1 MNLKHI
7 LKVTGSVALSALMAT
22 ASIPVSVYAEEN
34 TSSKTNESSDKQAA
48 SSTKKTETVYAVL
61 NGDGSLSDIVVSGW
75 LHNDSGIKNLKE
87 KLNLTDV
94 KNVKTDEVPED
105 NNGEYTW
112 NSDSNDIYYQ
122 GKSTEQLPVTM
133 QITYELDGQQLS
145 QKELKGKSGHLKINI
160 HLKNVNS
167 ETKRINGKNVIIH
180 PFFVA
185 GGMLSLDNDHY
196 SNTTCDQGKIVAD
209 GSKQMLVF
217 AAVPGLKDTLDSA
230 DLSKVSDQLSI
241 GDDINI
247 ECDVT
252 DCDEL
257 KLMMGMSNEEDIS
270 GILDEGD
277 SIEELTNGIAK
288 LMDADDQLVDGSQQL
303 ADGTQQLITESEPLT
318 SSSGSIRTLSDGVLT
333 LNSGALR
340 LKAALAQYTGGV
352 GQLNDGVNALYAIP
366 DGANKISLGMTTPVE
381 EGKPESSLTGGAA
394 ALTAGLQNMKQQVDA
409 GLSSE
414 NVTAMMK
421 QLDTAISTLN
431 GLKVTLTRD
440 AGTLNELKET
450 LSTATEQLTGL
461 KTVMT
466 EFVGSS
472 ADSLQASV
480 SAINTSIDCID
491 SALANIPDD
500 GTDTGAKTTLIN
512 SKAALETQKATLEA
526 QLKVLSGNDAGLSA
540 QLQQAAQTLS
550 QMNTTID
557 SSLKK
562 LAGLGKDVD
571 DAIATMGELKTTL
584 EASTSQL
591 GALANM
597 KDTMDAGFDQLI
609 EGSQKISAGIDQV
622 NTGVQALAEQSKTG
636 IDKVKTATSQ
646 LASNN
651 EALNEGMASLQTGT
665 QTVANQSDSFNQLA
679 DGLDSLKDAF
689 VTLNDGAQQL
699 ADGQKQFR
707 QDGLDQLKEKVDL
720 TVDEVEMLKEIMDEI
735 KSMNMQ
741 YKEYAGNN
749 PDMDVTTRYV
759 FRTKTSEQLK

>member
-7 LKVTGSVALSALMAT
+7 LKVTGSVALSAVMAT
-22 ASIPVSVYAEEN
+22 ASIPVTVYAEEN
-34 TSSKTNESSDKQAA
+34 TSKTNESSDKQTT

-122 GKSTEQLPVTM
+122 GNSTEQLPVTM

-145 QKELKGKSGHLKINI
+145 QEELKGKSGHLKINI
-160 HLKNVNS
+160 HLTNVNS
-167 ETKRINGKNVIIH
+167 ETKTINGKNVIIH
-180 PFFVA
+180 PFYVA
-185 GGMLSLDNDHY
+185 GGMLSLNNDHY
-196 SNTTCDQGKIVAD
+196 SNTTCDQGKIVTD

-217 AAVPGLKDTLDSA
+217 AAVPGLKDTLESA

-257 KLMMGMSNEEDIS
+257 NLMMGMSNEEDIS
-270 GILDEGD
+270 DILDEGD
-277 SIEELTNGIAK
+277 SIEELTNGITK
-288 LMDADDQLVDGSQQL
+288 LMDADDQLVDGSQKL

-318 SSSGSIRTLSDGVLT
+318 SSSGSIRTLSNGALT

-340 LKAALAQYTGGV
+340 LKAALAQYTDGV

-366 DGANKISLGMTTPVE
+366 DGANQISLGMTTPTE

-394 ALTAGLQNMKQQVDA
+394 ALTAGLEGMKQQVDD

-414 NVTAMMK
+414 NVTTMMT

-431 GLKVTLTRD
+431 GLKDKLTEDAKTLTD
-440 AGTLNELKET
+440 LKKT
-450 LSTATEQLTGL
+450 LSTATDQLTGL

-466 EFVGSS
+466 TFVKSS
-472 ADSLQASV
+472 GDSLQASIN
-480 SAINTSIDCID
+480 AIDDSIASIN

-500 GTDTGAKTTLIN
+500 EAN
-512 SKAALETQKATLEA
+512 AATKSDLNASREELQKQRDALAA
-526 QLKVLSGNDAGLSA
+526 QAQALSGNSAGLPE
-540 QLQQAAQTLS
+540 QLQQAAKSLS
-550 QMNTTID
+550 DMNTTLD
-557 SSLKK
+557 SSLTA
-562 LAGLGKDVD
+562 LQGLGTDVD
-571 DAIATMGELKTTL
+571 NAITTMGALKTTL
-584 EASTSQL
+584 EGSTSQL

-597 KDTMDAGFDQLI
+597 KGTMDAGFDQLI
-609 EGSQKISAGIDQV
+609 AGSKKISAGIDQV

-665 QTVANQSDSFNQLA
+665 QTVANQSDSFNQMA

-699 ADGQKQFR
+699 ADGQKQFK

-720 TVDEVEMLKEIMDEI
+720 SVDEVEMLKEIMDDI

-759 FRTKTSEQLK
+759 FRTKTSE

>member
-7 LKVTGSVALSALMAT
+7 LKVTGSVALSAVMAT
-22 ASIPVSVYAEEN
+22 ASIPVTVYAEEN
-34 TSSKTNESSDKQAA
+34 TSKTNESSDKQTT

-75 LHNDSGIKNLKE
+75 LHNDAGIKNLKE

-122 GKSTEQLPVTM
+122 GNSTEQLPVTM

-145 QKELKGKSGHLKINI
+145 QEELKGKSGHLKINI
-160 HLKNVNS
+160 HLTNVNS
-167 ETKRINGKNVIIH
+167 ETKTINGKNVIIH
-180 PFFVA
+180 PFYVA
-185 GGMLSLDNDHY
+185 GGMLSLNNDHY
-196 SNTTCDQGKIVAD
+196 SNATCDQGKIVTD

-217 AAVPGLKDTLDSA
+217 AAVPGLKDTLESA

-257 KLMMGMSNEEDIS
+257 NLMMGMSNEEDIS
-270 GILDEGD
+270 DILDEGD
-277 SIEELTNGIAK
+277 SIEDLTNGITK
-288 LMDADDQLVDGSQQL
+288 LMDADDQLVDGSQKL

-318 SSSGSIRTLSDGVLT
+318 SSSGNIRTLSNGALT

-340 LKAALAQYTGGV
+340 LKAALAQYTDGV

-366 DGANKISLGMTTPVE
+366 DGANQISLGMTTPTE

-414 NVTAMMK
+414 NVTTMMT

-431 GLKVTLTRD
+431 GLKETLGRD
-440 AGTLNELKET
+440 ADTLNGLKGT
-450 LSTATEQLTGL
+450 LSTATEKLTGL

-466 EFVGSS
+466 TFVKSS
-472 ADSLQASV
+472 ADSLQASIN
-480 SAINTSIDCID
+480 AIDTSIASID
-491 SALANIPDD
+491 SALAIIPDD
-500 GTDTGAKTTLIN
+500 EANAATKRDLNA
-512 SKAALETQKATLEA
+512 SKAALETQRATLAA
-526 QLKVLSGNDAGLSA
+526 QAQALSGNSAGLPE
-540 QLQQAAQTLS
+540 QLQQAAKSLSDMNDTLG
-550 QMNTTID
+550 
-557 SSLKK
+557 SSLTA
-562 LAGLGKDVD
+562 LQGLGTDVD
-571 DAIATMGELKTTL
+571 NAITTMGALKTTL
-584 EASTSQL
+584 EGSTSQL

-597 KDTMDAGFDQLI
+597 KGTMDAGFDQLI
-609 EGSQKISAGIDQV
+609 TGSQKISAGIDQV

-651 EALNEGMASLQTGT
+651 EAINEGMASLQTGT
-665 QTVANQSDSFNQLA
+665 QTVANQSDSFNQMA

-720 TVDEVEMLKEIMDEI
+720 SVDEVEMLKEIMDDI

-759 FRTKTSEQLK
+759 FRTKTSE

>member
-7 LKVTGSVALSALMAT
+7 LKVTGSVALSAVMAT
-22 ASIPVSVYAEEN
+22 ASIPVTVYAEEN
-34 TSSKTNESSDKQAA
+34 TSKTNESSDKQTA

-122 GKSTEQLPVTM
+122 GNSTEQLPVTM

-145 QKELKGKSGHLKINI
+145 QEELKGKSGHLKINI
-160 HLKNVNS
+160 HLANVNS
-167 ETKRINGKNVIIH
+167 ETKTINGKNVIIH

-185 GGMLSLDNDHY
+185 GGMLSLNNDHY
-196 SNTTCDQGKIVAD
+196 SNTTCDQGKIVTD

-230 DLSKVSDQLSI
+230 DLSKVSDQLSV

-257 KLMMGMSNEEDIS
+257 NLMMGMSNEEDVS
-270 GILDEGD
+270 DILDEGD
-277 SIEELTNGIAK
+277 SIEELTNGITK

-318 SSSGSIRTLSDGVLT
+318 SSSGSIRTLSDGALT

-340 LKAALAQYTGGV
+340 LKAALAQYTDGV

-366 DGANKISLGMTTPVE
+366 DGANQISLGMTTPVE

-394 ALTAGLQNMKQQVDA
+394 ALTAGLQNMKQQVDD

-414 NVTAMMK
+414 NVTAMMT

-431 GLKVTLTRD
+431 GLKDTLTRD
-440 AGTLNELKET
+440 AKTLTDLKGT

-466 EFVGSS
+466 GFVTSS
-472 ADSLQASV
+472 ATSLTV
-480 SAINTSIDCID
+480 SIGAIDTSIASID
-491 SALANIPDD
+491 AALAKVPDD
-500 GTDTGAKTTLIN
+500 GTDTVAKDTLN
-512 SKAALETQKATLEA
+512 ASKAALETQKATLAA
-526 QLKVLSGNDAGLSA
+526 QLKVLSGDAAGLPA
-540 QLQQAAQTLS
+540 QLQQAAKSLS
-550 QMNTTID
+550 DMNTTLD
-557 SSLKK
+557 SSLEK
-562 LAGLGKDVD
+562 LAGLGTDVD
-571 DAIATMGELKTTL
+571 DAIATMGVLKTTL
-584 EASTSQL
+584 ESSTSQL

-609 EGSQKISAGIDQV
+609 AGSQKISAGIDQV

-665 QTVANQSDSFNQLA
+665 QTVANQSDSFNQMA
-679 DGLDSLKDAF
+679 DGLDSIKDAF

-720 TVDEVEMLKEIMDEI
+720 SVDEVEMLKEIMDDI

-759 FRTKTSEQLK
+759 FRTKTSE

>member
-7 LKVTGSVALSALMAT
+7 LKVTGSVALSAVMAT
-22 ASIPVSVYAEEN
+22 ASIPATIYAEEN
-34 TSSKTNESSDKQAA
+34 TSKTNESSDKQTA

-112 NSDSNDIYYQ
+112 NSDSNDIYYL
-122 GKSTEQLPVTM
+122 GNSTEQLPVTM

-160 HLKNVNS
+160 HLTNVNS
-167 ETKRINGKNVIIH
+167 ETKTINGKKVIIH

-185 GGMLSLDNDHY
+185 GGMLSLNNDHY
-196 SNTTCDQGKIVAD
+196 SNATCDQGKIVTD

-230 DLSKVSDQLSI
+230 DLSKVSDQLSV

-257 KLMMGMSNEEDIS
+257 NLMMGISNEEDIS
-270 GILDEGD
+270 DILDEGD
-277 SIEELTNGIAK
+277 SIEELTNGITK

-303 ADGTQQLITESEPLT
+303 ADGTQQLITESDPLT
-318 SSSGSIRTLSDGVLT
+318 SSSGSIRTLSDGALT

-352 GQLNDGVNALYAIP
+352 GQLNDGVNALDAIP
-366 DGANKISLGMTTPVE
+366 DGANKISFVMTTPTE
-381 EGKPESSLTGGAA
+381 EGKPESSLTGGAK
-394 ALTAGLQNMKQQVDA
+394 ALTTGLQDMKKKVDA
-409 GLSSE
+409 GLSAE
-414 NVTAMMK
+414 NVTAMMG

-431 GLKVTLTRD
+431 GLKDTLTSD
-440 AGTLNELKET
+440 ADTLNELKTT
-450 LSTATEQLTGL
+450 LSTATTQLTGL

-466 EFVGSS
+466 GFVTSS
-472 ADSLQASV
+472 ATSLTV
-480 SAINTSIDCID
+480 SIGAIDTSIASID

-500 GTDTGAKTTLIN
+500 EVNATAKKDLN
-512 SKAALETQKATLEA
+512 DSKATLETQKATLEA
-526 QLKVLSGNDAGLSA
+526 QLTVLSGNADGLPA
-540 QLQQAAQTLS
+540 QLQQAAQSLS
-550 QMNTTID
+550 GMNDTID
-557 SSLKK
+557 SSLEK

-571 DAIATMGELKTTL
+571 TAIATMGALKTTL

-591 GALANM
+591 GVLTNM
-597 KDTMDAGFDQLI
+597 KTTMEAGFDELI
-609 EGSQKISAGIDQV
+609 AGSIKISTGIAQV
-622 NTGVQALAEQSKTG
+622 NTGVQDLAEQSKTG
-636 IDKVKTATSQ
+636 IEKVKTATSQ

-665 QTVANQSDSFNQLA
+665 QTVANQSDSFNQMA

-707 QDGLDQLKEKVDL
+707 QDGLEQLKEKVDL
-720 TVDEVEMLKEIMDEI
+720 SVDEVEMLKEIMDDI

-759 FRTKTSEQLK
+759 FRTKTSE

>member
-7 LKVTGSVALSALMAT
+7 LKVTGSVALSAVMAT
-22 ASIPVSVYAEEN
+22 ASIPVTVYAEEN
-34 TSSKTNESSDKQAA
+34 TSKTNESSDKQTT

-75 LHNDSGIKNLKE
+75 LHNDFGIKNLKE

-122 GKSTEQLPVTM
+122 GNSTEQLPVTM

-145 QKELKGKSGHLKINI
+145 QEELKGKSGHLKINI
-160 HLKNVNS
+160 HLTNVNS
-167 ETKRINGKNVIIH
+167 ETKTINGKNVIIH
-180 PFFVA
+180 PFYVA
-185 GGMLSLDNDHY
+185 GGMLSLNNDHY
-196 SNTTCDQGKIVAD
+196 SNATCDQGKIVTD

-230 DLSKVSDQLSI
+230 DLSKVSDQLSV

-257 KLMMGMSNEEDIS
+257 NLMMGMSNEEDIS
-270 GILDEGD
+270 DILDEGD
-277 SIEELTNGIAK
+277 SIEELTNGITK

-303 ADGTQQLITESEPLT
+303 ADGTQQLITESDPLT
-318 SSSGSIRTLSDGVLT
+318 SSSGSIRTLSDGALT

-340 LKAALAQYTGGV
+340 LKAALAQYTDGV
-352 GQLNDGVNALYAIP
+352 GQLNNGVNALYAIP
-366 DGANKISLGMTTPVE
+366 DGANQISLGMTTPVE
-381 EGKPESSLTGGAA
+381 EGKPESSLTGGAK
-394 ALTAGLQNMKQQVDA
+394 ALTDGLVKMQQQVDT
-409 GLSSE
+409 GLSPE
-414 NVTAMMK
+414 NVPAMLK
-421 QLDTAISTLN
+421 ELVAASDT
-431 GLKVTLTRD
+431 LKVLEDTLTND
-440 AGTLNELKET
+440 VKTLTELQKT
-450 LSTATEQLTGL
+450 LSTATGQLTEPE
-461 KTVMT
+461 TVMT
-466 EFVGSS
+466 AFVGSS
-472 ADSLQASV
+472 TDSLQASID
-480 SAINTSIDCID
+480 AIDNSIN
-491 SALANIPDD
+491 ALASIPDD
-500 GTDTGAKTTLIN
+500 EVNADTKGKLNDYIDALDNQKTTL
-512 SKAALETQKATLEA
+512 SDQKQT
-526 QLKVLSGNDAGLSA
+526 LSGLPA
-540 QLQQAAQTLS
+540 QLQQANDTLS

-557 SSLKK
+557 SSLEK
-562 LAGLGKDVD
+562 LAGLGRDVQN
-571 DAIATMGELKTTL
+571 AKITLNTLKTTL
-584 EASTSQL
+584 EASTSQS
-591 GALANM
+591 GALASM
-597 KDTMDAGFDQLI
+597 QKTMHDGFDQLI
-609 EGSQKISAGIDQV
+609 AGSQKISAGIDQV

-651 EALNEGMASLQTGT
+651 EAINEGMASLQTGT
-665 QTVANQSDSFNQLA
+665 QTVANQSDSFNQMA

-720 TVDEVEMLKEIMDEI
+720 SVDEVEMLKEIMDDI

-759 FRTKTSEQLK
+759 FRTKTSE

>member
-7 LKVTGSVALSALMAT
+7 LKVTGSVALSAVMAT
-22 ASIPVSVYAEEN
+22 ASIPVTVYAEEN
-34 TSSKTNESSDKQAA
+34 TSKTNESSDKQTT

-122 GKSTEQLPVTM
+122 GNSTEQLPVTM

-145 QKELKGKSGHLKINI
+145 QEELKGKSGHLKINI
-160 HLKNVNS
+160 HLTNVNS
-167 ETKRINGKNVIIH
+167 ETKTINGKNVIIH
-180 PFFVA
+180 PFYVA
-185 GGMLSLDNDHY
+185 GGMLSLNNDHY
-196 SNTTCDQGKIVAD
+196 SNTTCDQGKIVTD

-217 AAVPGLKDTLDSA
+217 AAVPGLKDTLESA

-257 KLMMGMSNEEDIS
+257 NLMMGMSNEEDIS
-270 GILDEGD
+270 DILDEGD
-277 SIEELTNGIAK
+277 SIEELTNGITK
-288 LMDADDQLVDGSQQL
+288 LMDADDQLVDGSQKL

-318 SSSGSIRTLSDGVLT
+318 SSSGSIRTLSDGALT

-340 LKAALAQYTGGV
+340 LKAALAQYTDGV

-366 DGANKISLGMTTPVE
+366 DGANQISLGMTTPTE

-394 ALTAGLQNMKQQVDA
+394 ALTAGLQNMKQQVDD
-409 GLSSE
+409 GLSSK
-414 NVTAMMK
+414 NVTAMMT

-431 GLKVTLTRD
+431 GLKETLGKD
-440 AGTLNELKET
+440 AETLNGLKGT
-450 LSTATEQLTGL
+450 LSTATEKLTGL

-466 EFVGSS
+466 TFVKSS
-472 ADSLQASV
+472 ADSLQASIN
-480 SAINTSIDCID
+480 AIDTSIASID
-491 SALANIPDD
+491 SALAIIPDD
-500 GTDTGAKTTLIN
+500 EAN
-512 SKAALETQKATLEA
+512 AATKRDLNTSREELQKQRDALAA
-526 QLKVLSGNDAGLSA
+526 QAQALSGNSAGLPE
-540 QLQQAAQTLS
+540 QLQQAAKSLSDMNDTLG
-550 QMNTTID
+550 
-557 SSLKK
+557 SSLTA
-562 LAGLGKDVD
+562 LQGLGTDVD
-571 DAIATMGELKTTL
+571 NAIATMGALKKTL

-597 KDTMDAGFDQLI
+597 KDKMDDGFDQLI
-609 EGSQKISAGIDQV
+609 AGSQKISAGIDQV

-665 QTVANQSDSFNQLA
+665 QTVANQSDSFNQMA

-699 ADGQKQFR
+699 ADGQKQFK

-720 TVDEVEMLKEIMDEI
+720 SVDEVEMLKEIMDDI

-749 PDMDVTTRYV
+749 PEMDITTRYV
-759 FRTKTSEQLK
+759 FRTKTSE

>member
-7 LKVTGSVALSALMAT
+7 LKVTGSVALSAVMAT
-22 ASIPVSVYAEEN
+22 ASIPVTVYAEEN
-34 TSSKTNESSDKQAA
+34 TSKTNESSDKQTT

-122 GKSTEQLPVTM
+122 GNSTEQLPVTM

-145 QKELKGKSGHLKINI
+145 QEELKGKSGHLKINI
-160 HLKNVNS
+160 HLTNVNS
-167 ETKRINGKNVIIH
+167 ETKTINGKNVIIH
-180 PFFVA
+180 PFYVA
-185 GGMLSLDNDHY
+185 GGMLSLNNNHY
-196 SNTTCDQGKIVAD
+196 SNTTCDQGKIVTD

-217 AAVPGLKDTLDSA
+217 AAVPGLKDTLESA

-257 KLMMGMSNEEDIS
+257 NLMMGMSNEEDIS
-270 GILDEGD
+270 DILDEGD
-277 SIEELTNGIAK
+277 SIEELTNGITK
-288 LMDADDQLVDGSQQL
+288 LMDADDQLVDGSQKL

-318 SSSGSIRTLSDGVLT
+318 SSSGSIRTLSNGALT

-340 LKAALAQYTGGV
+340 LKAALAQYTDGV

-366 DGANKISLGMTTPVE
+366 DGANQISLGMTTPTE

-394 ALTAGLQNMKQQVDA
+394 ALTAGLEGMKQQVDA
-409 GLSSE
+409 GLSAE
-414 NVTAMMK
+414 NVTTMMT
-421 QLDTAISTLN
+421 QLGTAISTLN
-431 GLKVTLTRD
+431 GLKDTLTKD
-440 AGTLNELKET
+440 TETLNDLKST
-450 LSTATEQLTGL
+450 LSGATDQLDGL

-466 EFVGSS
+466 GFVASS
-472 ADSLQASV
+472 ATSLTV
-480 SAINTSIDCID
+480 SIGAIDTSIASID
-491 SALANIPDD
+491 AALANIPDD
-500 GTDTGAKTTLIN
+500 GVDTVAKDTLN
-512 SKAALETQKATLEA
+512 ASREELQKQRDALAAQA
-526 QLKVLSGNDAGLSA
+526 QALSGNSAGLPE
-540 QLQQAAQTLS
+540 QLQQAAKSLS
-550 QMNTTID
+550 DMNTTLD
-557 SSLKK
+557 SSLTA
-562 LAGLGKDVD
+562 LQGLGTDVD
-571 DAIATMGELKTTL
+571 NAITTMGALKTTL
-584 EASTSQL
+584 EGSTSQL

-609 EGSQKISAGIDQV
+609 AGSKKVSAGIDQV

-636 IDKVKTATSQ
+636 IDKVKSATSQ

-651 EALNEGMASLQTGT
+651 ESLNEGMASLQTGT
-665 QTVANQSDSFNQLA
+665 QTVANQSDSFNQMA

-699 ADGQKQFR
+699 ADGQKQFK

-720 TVDEVEMLKEIMDEI
+720 SVDEVEMLKEIMDDI
-735 KSMNMQ
+735 KAMNMQ

-759 FRTKTSEQLK
+759 FRTKTSE

>member
-7 LKVTGSVALSALMAT
+7 LKVTGSVALSAVMAT
-22 ASIPVSVYAEEN
+22 ASIPVTVYAEEN
-34 TSSKTNESSDKQAA
+34 TSKTNESSDKQTT

-75 LHNDSGIKNLKE
+75 LHNDAGIKNLKE

-122 GKSTEQLPVTM
+122 GNSTEQLPVTM

-145 QKELKGKSGHLKINI
+145 QEELKGKSGHLKINI
-160 HLKNVNS
+160 HLTNVNS
-167 ETKRINGKNVIIH
+167 ETKTINGKNVIIH
-180 PFFVA
+180 PFYVA
-185 GGMLSLDNDHY
+185 GGMMSLNNDHY
-196 SNTTCDQGKIVAD
+196 SNTTCDQGKIVTD

-217 AAVPGLKDTLDSA
+217 AAVPGLKDTLESA
-230 DLSKVSDQLSI
+230 DLSKVSDQLSV

-257 KLMMGMSNEEDIS
+257 NLMMGMSNEEDIS
-270 GILDEGD
+270 DILDEGD
-277 SIEELTNGIAK
+277 SIEELTNGITK
-288 LMDADDQLVDGSQQL
+288 LMDADDQLVDGSQKL

-318 SSSGSIRTLSDGVLT
+318 SSSGSIRTLSNGALT

-340 LKAALAQYTGGV
+340 LKAALAQYTDGV

-366 DGANKISLGMTTPVE
+366 DGANQISLGMTTPTE

-394 ALTAGLQNMKQQVDA
+394 ALTAGLQNMKQQVDD
-409 GLSSE
+409 GLSSK
-414 NVTAMMK
+414 NVTAMMT

-431 GLKVTLTRD
+431 GLKETLGKD
-440 AGTLNELKET
+440 AETLNGLKGT
-450 LSTATEQLTGL
+450 LSTATEKLTGL

-466 EFVGSS
+466 TFVKSS
-472 ADSLQASV
+472 GDSLQASIN
-480 SAINTSIDCID
+480 AIDDSIASIN

-500 GTDTGAKTTLIN
+500 EAN
-512 SKAALETQKATLEA
+512 AATKSDLNASREELQKQRDALAA
-526 QLKVLSGNDAGLSA
+526 QAQALSGNSAGLPE
-540 QLQQAAQTLS
+540 QLQQAAKSLS
-550 QMNTTID
+550 DMNTTLD
-557 SSLKK
+557 SSLTA
-562 LAGLGKDVD
+562 LQGLGTDVD
-571 DAIATMGELKTTL
+571 NAITTMGALKTTL
-584 EASTSQL
+584 EGSTSQL

-597 KDTMDAGFDQLI
+597 KGTMDAGFDQLI
-609 EGSQKISAGIDQV
+609 AGSKKISAGIDQV

-665 QTVANQSDSFNQLA
+665 QTVANQSDSFNQMA

-699 ADGQKQFR
+699 ADGQKQFK

-720 TVDEVEMLKEIMDEI
+720 SVDEVEMLKEIMDDI

-759 FRTKTSEQLK
+759 FRTKTSE

>member
-7 LKVTGSVALSALMAT
+7 LKVTGSVALSAVMAT
-22 ASIPVSVYAEEN
+22 ASIPVTVYAEEN
-34 TSSKTNESSDKQAA
+34 TSKTNESSDKQTA

-122 GKSTEQLPVTM
+122 GNSTEQLPVTM
-133 QITYELDGQQLS
+133 QITYELDGQKLS
-145 QKELKGKSGHLKINI
+145 QEELKGKSGHLKINI
-160 HLKNVNS
+160 HLTNVNS
-167 ETKRINGKNVIIH
+167 ETKTINGKNVIIH

-185 GGMLSLDNDHY
+185 GGMLSLNNDHY
-196 SNTTCDQGKIVAD
+196 SNTTCDQGKIVTD

-230 DLSKVSDQLSI
+230 DLSKVSDQLSV

-257 KLMMGMSNEEDIS
+257 NLMMGMSNEEDIS
-270 GILDEGD
+270 DILDEGD
-277 SIEELTNGIAK
+277 SIEELTNGITK

-318 SSSGSIRTLSDGVLT
+318 SSSGSIRTLSNGALT

-340 LKAALAQYTGGV
+340 LKAALAQYTDGV
-352 GQLNDGVNALYAIP
+352 CQLNDGVNALYAIP
-366 DGANKISLGMTTPVE
+366 DGANQISLGMTTPVE

-394 ALTAGLQNMKQQVDA
+394 ALTAGLQNMKKQVDA
-409 GLSSE
+409 GLTSDS
-414 NVTAMMK
+414 VTAMMT
-421 QLDTAISTLN
+421 QLDTAITTLN
-431 GLKVTLTRD
+431 GLKDTLGKDTE
-440 AGTLNELKET
+440 TLNDLKST
-450 LSTATEQLTGL
+450 LSGATEQLTGL

-466 EFVGSS
+466 GFVTSS
-472 ADSLQASV
+472 ATSLTV
-480 SAINTSIDCID
+480 SIGAIDTSIASID
-491 SALANIPDD
+491 AALVKVPDD
-500 GTDTGAKTTLIN
+500 GTDTVAKDTLN
-512 SKAALETQKATLEA
+512 ASKAALETQKATLAA
-526 QLKVLSGNDAGLSA
+526 QLKVLSGDAAGLPA
-540 QLQQAAQTLS
+540 QLQQATQTLS

-557 SSLKK
+557 SSLEK
-562 LAGLGKDVD
+562 LAGLGTDVD
-571 DAIATMGELKTTL
+571 DAMTTLNTLKTTL
-584 EASTSQL
+584 EGSTNQL
-591 GALANM
+591 GALTNM
-597 KDTMDAGFDQLI
+597 KTTMDAGFDQLI
-609 EGSQKISAGIDQV
+609 DGSKKISAGIDQI

-636 IDKVKTATSQ
+636 IDKVKSATSQ

-665 QTVANQSDSFNQLA
+665 QTVANQSDSFNQMA

-689 VTLNDGAQQL
+689 ITLNDGAQQL

-720 TVDEVEMLKEIMDEI
+720 SVDEVEMLKEIMDDI

-759 FRTKTSEQLK
+759 FRTKTSE

>member
-7 LKVTGSVALSALMAT
+7 LKVTGSVALSAVMAT
-22 ASIPVSVYAEEN
+22 ASIPVTVYAEEN
-34 TSSKTNESSDKQAA
+34 TSKTNESSDKQTA

-122 GKSTEQLPVTM
+122 GNSTEQLPVTM

-145 QKELKGKSGHLKINI
+145 QEELKGKSGHLKINI
-160 HLKNVNS
+160 HLANVNS
-167 ETKRINGKNVIIH
+167 ETKTINGKNVIIH

-185 GGMLSLDNDHY
+185 GGMLSLNNDHY
-196 SNTTCDQGKIVAD
+196 SNTTCDQGKIVTD
-209 GSKQMLVF
+209 GSKQMLVV

-230 DLSKVSDQLSI
+230 DLSKVSDQLSV

-257 KLMMGMSNEEDIS
+257 NLMMGMSNEEDVS
-270 GILDEGD
+270 DILDEGD
-277 SIEELTNGIAK
+277 SIEELTNGITK

-318 SSSGSIRTLSDGVLT
+318 SSSGSIRTLSDGALT

-340 LKAALAQYTGGV
+340 LKAALAQYTDGV

-366 DGANKISLGMTTPVE
+366 DGANQISLGMTTPVE

-394 ALTAGLQNMKQQVDA
+394 ALTAGLQNMKQQVDD

-414 NVTAMMK
+414 NVTAMMT

-431 GLKVTLTRD
+431 GLKDTLTRD
-440 AGTLNELKET
+440 AKTLTDLKGT

-466 EFVGSS
+466 GFVTSS
-472 ADSLQASV
+472 ATSLTV
-480 SAINTSIDCID
+480 SIGAIDTSIASID
-491 SALANIPDD
+491 AALAKVPDD
-500 GTDTGAKTTLIN
+500 GTDTVAKDTLN
-512 SKAALETQKATLEA
+512 ASKAALETQKATLAA
-526 QLKVLSGNDAGLSA
+526 QLKVLSGDAAGLPA
-540 QLQQAAQTLS
+540 QLQQAAKSLS
-550 QMNTTID
+550 DMNTTLD
-557 SSLKK
+557 SSLEK
-562 LAGLGKDVD
+562 LAGLGTDVD
-571 DAIATMGELKTTL
+571 DAIATMGVLKTTL
-584 EASTSQL
+584 ESSTSQL

-609 EGSQKISAGIDQV
+609 AGSQKISAGIDQV

-665 QTVANQSDSFNQLA
+665 QTVANQSDSFNQMA
-679 DGLDSLKDAF
+679 DGLDSIKDAF

-720 TVDEVEMLKEIMDEI
+720 SVDEVEMLKEIMDDI

-759 FRTKTSEQLK
+759 FRTKTSE

>member
-7 LKVTGSVALSALMAT
+7 LKVTGSVALSAVMAT
-22 ASIPVSVYAEEN
+22 ASIPVTVYAEEN
-34 TSSKTNESSDKQAA
+34 TSKTNESSDEQTT

-122 GKSTEQLPVTM
+122 GNSTEQLPVTM

-145 QKELKGKSGHLKINI
+145 QEELKGKSGHLKINI
-160 HLKNVNS
+160 HLTNVNS
-167 ETKRINGKNVIIH
+167 ETKTINGKNVIIH
-180 PFFVA
+180 PFYVA
-185 GGMLSLDNDHY
+185 GGMLSLNNDHY
-196 SNTTCDQGKIVAD
+196 SNTTCDQGKIVTD

-217 AAVPGLKDTLDSA
+217 AAVPGLKDTLESA

-257 KLMMGMSNEEDIS
+257 NLMMGMSNEEDIS
-270 GILDEGD
+270 DILDEGD
-277 SIEELTNGIAK
+277 SIEELTNGITK
-288 LMDADDQLVDGSQQL
+288 LMDADDQLVDGSQKL

-318 SSSGSIRTLSDGVLT
+318 SSSGSIRTLSNGALT

-340 LKAALAQYTGGV
+340 LKAALAQYTDGV

-366 DGANKISLGMTTPVE
+366 DGANQISLGMTTPTE

-394 ALTAGLQNMKQQVDA
+394 ALTAGLQNMKQQVDD
-409 GLSSE
+409 GLSSK
-414 NVTAMMK
+414 NVTAMMT

-431 GLKVTLTRD
+431 GLKETLGRD
-440 AGTLNELKET
+440 ADTLNGLKGT
-450 LSTATEQLTGL
+450 LSTATEKLTGL

-466 EFVGSS
+466 TFVKSS
-472 ADSLQASV
+472 ADSLQASIN
-480 SAINTSIDCID
+480 AIDTSIASID
-491 SALANIPDD
+491 SALAIIPDD
-500 GTDTGAKTTLIN
+500 EAN
-512 SKAALETQKATLEA
+512 AATKSDLNASREELQKQRDALAA
-526 QLKVLSGNDAGLSA
+526 QAQALSGNSAGLPE
-540 QLQQAAQTLS
+540 QLQQAAKSLS
-550 QMNTTID
+550 DMNTTLD
-557 SSLKK
+557 SSLTA
-562 LAGLGKDVD
+562 LQGLGTDVD
-571 DAIATMGELKTTL
+571 NAITTMGALKTTL
-584 EASTSQL
+584 EGSTSQL

-609 EGSQKISAGIDQV
+609 AGSQKISAGIDQV

-665 QTVANQSDSFNQLA
+665 QTVANQSDSFNQMA

-699 ADGQKQFR
+699 ADGQKQFK

-720 TVDEVEMLKEIMDEI
+720 SVDEVEMLKEIMDDI
-735 KSMNMQ
+735 KAMNMQ

-749 PDMDVTTRYV
+749 PEMDITTRYV
-759 FRTKTSEQLK
+759 FRTKTSE

>member
-7 LKVTGSVALSALMAT
+7 LKVTGSVALSAVMAT
-22 ASIPVSVYAEEN
+22 ASIPVTVYAEEN
-34 TSSKTNESSDKQAA
+34 TSKTNESSDKQTT

-122 GKSTEQLPVTM
+122 GNSTEQLPVTM

-145 QKELKGKSGHLKINI
+145 QEELKGKSGHLKINI
-160 HLKNVNS
+160 HLTNVNS
-167 ETKRINGKNVIIH
+167 ETKTINGKNVIIH
-180 PFFVA
+180 PFYVA
-185 GGMLSLDNDHY
+185 GGMLSLNNDHY
-196 SNTTCDQGKIVAD
+196 SNTTCDQGKIVTD

-217 AAVPGLKDTLDSA
+217 AAVPGLKDTLESA

-257 KLMMGMSNEEDIS
+257 NLMMGMSNEEDIS
-270 GILDEGD
+270 DILDEGD
-277 SIEELTNGIAK
+277 SIEELTNGITK
-288 LMDADDQLVDGSQQL
+288 LMDADDQLVDGSQKL

-318 SSSGSIRTLSDGVLT
+318 SSSGSIRTLSNGALT

-340 LKAALAQYTGGV
+340 LKAALAQYTDGV

-366 DGANKISLGMTTPVE
+366 DGANQISLGMTTPTE

-394 ALTAGLQNMKQQVDA
+394 ALTAGLQNMKQQVDD
-409 GLSSE
+409 GLSAE
-414 NVTAMMK
+414 NVTVMMG
-421 QLDTAISTLN
+421 QLDTASKALN
-431 GLKVTLTRD
+431 GLKDTLGKD
-440 AGTLNELKET
+440 AEKLIELKRT

-466 EFVGSS
+466 TFVGSS
-472 ADSLQASV
+472 TDSLQASIN
-480 SAINTSIDCID
+480 AIDNSIKSIDE
-491 SALANIPDD
+491 ALKNVPEDN
-500 GTDTGAKTTLIN
+500 TGATETLN
-512 SKAALETQKATLEA
+512 ASKATLETQRATLAA
-526 QLKVLSGNDAGLSA
+526 QAQALSGNSAGLPE
-540 QLQQAAQTLS
+540 QLQQTAESLNGMNKTL
-550 QMNTTID
+550 D
-557 SSLKK
+557 SSLGALQGLGTDVDGAIKK
-562 LAGLGKDVD
+562 LEGMNEMLSG
-571 DAIATMGELKTTL
+571 
-584 EASTSQL
+584 STSQL

-597 KDTMDAGFDQLI
+597 KKTMVDGFDQLI
-609 EGSQKISAGIDQV
+609 AGSKKISAGIDQV

-651 EALNEGMASLQTGT
+651 EAINEGMASLQTGT
-665 QTVANQSDSFNQLA
+665 QTVANQSDSFNQMA

-720 TVDEVEMLKEIMDEI
+720 SVDEVEMLKEIMDDI

-759 FRTKTSEQLK
+759 FRTKTSE

>member
-7 LKVTGSVALSALMAT
+7 LKVTGSVALSAVMAT
-22 ASIPVSVYAEEN
+22 ASIPATIYAEEN
-34 TSSKTNESSDKQAA
+34 TSKTNESSDKQTV

-122 GKSTEQLPVTM
+122 GNSTEQLPVTM

-160 HLKNVNS
+160 HLTNVNS
-167 ETKRINGKNVIIH
+167 ETKTINGKNVNIH

-196 SNTTCDQGKIVAD
+196 SNTTCDQGKIVTD

-230 DLSKVSDQLSI
+230 DLSKVSDQLSV

-257 KLMMGMSNEEDIS
+257 NLMMGMSNEEDIS
-270 GILDEGD
+270 DILDEGD
-277 SIEELTNGIAK
+277 SIEELTNGITK

-318 SSSGSIRTLSDGVLT
+318 SSSGSIRTLSNGALT

-340 LKAALAQYTGGV
+340 LKAALAQYTDGV

-366 DGANKISLGMTTPVE
+366 DGANKISLGMTTPTE

-394 ALTAGLQNMKQQVDA
+394 ALTAGLQKMKKQVDD

-414 NVTAMMK
+414 NVTAMMG

-431 GLKVTLTRD
+431 GLKDTLTRD
-440 AGTLNELKET
+440 AVTLNELKTT

-461 KTVMT
+461 QTVMT
-466 EFVGSS
+466 TFVESS
-472 ADSLQASV
+472 AGSLQASIG
-480 SAINTSIDCID
+480 AIDTSIASID
-491 SALANIPDD
+491 AALAKVPDD
-500 GTDTGAKTTLIN
+500 GTDTGSKHTLEA
-512 SKAALETQKATLEA
+512 SKAALETQKAILVA
-526 QLKVLSGNDAGLSA
+526 QSQALSGNADGLPE
-540 QLQQAAQTLS
+540 QLQLAAQSLS
-550 QMNTTID
+550 GMNTTIG
-557 SSLKK
+557 SSLDA
-562 LAGLGKDVD
+562 LQGLGTDVAT
-571 DAIATMGELKTTL
+571 AIDTMGELKTTL

-591 GALANM
+591 GALTNM
-597 KDTMDAGFDQLI
+597 KTTMADGFKQLI
-609 EGSQKISAGIDQV
+609 AGSVKISAGINQV
-622 NTGVQALAEQSKTG
+622 NTGVQDLAEQSKTG

-665 QTVANQSDSFNQLA
+665 QTVANQSDSFNQMA

-707 QDGLDQLKEKVDL
+707 QDGLEQLKEKVDL
-720 TVDEVEMLKEIMDEI
+720 SVDEVEMLKEIMDYI

-759 FRTKTSEQLK
+759 FRTKTSE

>member
-7 LKVTGSVALSALMAT
+7 LKVTGSVALSAVMAT
-22 ASIPVSVYAEEN
+22 ASIPVTVYAEEN
-34 TSSKTNESSDKQAA
+34 TSKTNESSDKQTA

-122 GKSTEQLPVTM
+122 GNSTEQLPVTM
-133 QITYELDGQQLS
+133 QITYELDGQKLS
-145 QKELKGKSGHLKINI
+145 QEELKGKSGHLKINI
-160 HLKNVNS
+160 HLTNVNS
-167 ETKRINGKNVIIH
+167 ETKTINGKNVIIH

-196 SNTTCDQGKIVAD
+196 SNTTSDQGKIVTD

-230 DLSKVSDQLSI
+230 DLSKVSDQLSV

-257 KLMMGMSNEEDIS
+257 NLMMGMSNEEDIS
-270 GILDEGD
+270 DILDEGD
-277 SIEELTNGIAK
+277 SIEELTNGITK

-318 SSSGSIRTLSDGVLT
+318 SSSGSIRTLSNGALT
-333 LNSGALR
+333 LNGGALR
-340 LKAALAQYTGGV
+340 LKAALAQYTDGV

-366 DGANKISLGMTTPVE
+366 DGANQISLGMTTPVE

-394 ALTAGLQNMKQQVDA
+394 ALTAGLQNMKKQVDA
-409 GLSSE
+409 GLTSDS
-414 NVTAMMK
+414 VTAMTT
-421 QLDTAISTLN
+421 QLDTAITTLN
-431 GLKVTLTRD
+431 GLKDTLTKD
-440 AGTLNELKET
+440 AETLNELKTT
-450 LSTATEQLTGL
+450 LSTATDQLDGL

-466 EFVGSS
+466 GFVTSS
-472 ADSLQASV
+472 ATSLTV
-480 SAINTSIDCID
+480 SIGAIDTSIASID
-491 SALANIPDD
+491 AALVKVPDD
-500 GTDTGAKTTLIN
+500 GTDTVAKDTLN
-512 SKAALETQKATLEA
+512 ASKAALETQKATLTA
-526 QLKVLSGNDAGLSA
+526 QLKVLSGDAAGLPA
-540 QLQQAAQTLS
+540 QLQQATQTLS
-550 QMNTTID
+550 QMNATID
-557 SSLKK
+557 SSLEK
-562 LAGLGKDVD
+562 LAGLGTDVD
-571 DAIATMGELKTTL
+571 DAMTTLNTLKTTL
-584 EASTSQL
+584 EGSTNQL
-591 GALANM
+591 GALTNM
-597 KDTMDAGFDQLI
+597 KTTMDAGFDQLI
-609 EGSQKISAGIDQV
+609 AGSQKISAGIDQI

-665 QTVANQSDSFNQLA
+665 QTVANQSDSFNQMA
-679 DGLDSLKDAF
+679 DGLDSLKNAF

-720 TVDEVEMLKEIMDEI
+720 SVDEVEMLKETMDDI

-759 FRTKTSEQLK
+759 FRTKTSE

>member
-7 LKVTGSVALSALMAT
+7 LKVTGSIALSALMAT

-75 LHNDSGIKNLKE
+75 LHNDSGIINLKE

-167 ETKRINGKNVIIH
+167 ETKTINGKNVIIH
-180 PFFVA
+180 PFFIA

-394 ALTAGLQNMKQQVDA
+394 ALTAGLQNMKQQIDA

-431 GLKVTLTRD
+431 GLKDTLTRD
-440 AGTLNELKET
+440 AGTLNELKTT

-466 EFVGSS
+466 TFVGSS
-472 ADSLQASV
+472 ADSLQTSIN
-480 SAINTSIDCID
+480 AINTSIGSID
-491 SALANIPDD
+491 SALASIPND
-500 GTDTGAKTTLIN
+500 GTDTTGARDTLN
-512 SKAALETQKATLEA
+512 ASKDALGTQKAALEA
-526 QLKVLSGNDAGLSA
+526 QLKVLSGNAAGLPA

-557 SSLKK
+557 SSLEK
-562 LAGLGKDVD
+562 LAGLGTDVD
-571 DAIATMGELKTTL
+571 TAIATMGALKTTL

-609 EGSQKISAGIDQV
+609 AGSQKISAGIDQV
-622 NTGVQALAEQSKTG
+622 NTGVQTLAEQSKTG

-749 PDMDVTTRYV
+749 PDMEVTTRYV
-759 FRTKTSEQLK
+759 FRTKTSE

>member
-759 FRTKTSEQLK
+759 FRTKTSE

>member
-7 LKVTGSVALSALMAT
+7 LKVTGSVALSAVMAT
-22 ASIPVSVYAEEN
+22 ASIPVTVYAEEN
-34 TSSKTNESSDKQAA
+34 TSKTNESSDKQTA

-122 GKSTEQLPVTM
+122 GNSTEQLPVTM
-133 QITYELDGQQLS
+133 QITYELDGQKLS
-145 QKELKGKSGHLKINI
+145 QEELKGKSGHLKINI
-160 HLKNVNS
+160 HLTNVNS
-167 ETKRINGKNVIIH
+167 ETKTINGKNVIIH

-196 SNTTCDQGKIVAD
+196 SNTTCDQGKIVTD

-230 DLSKVSDQLSI
+230 DLSKVSDQLSV

-257 KLMMGMSNEEDIS
+257 NLMMGMSNEEDIS
-270 GILDEGD
+270 DILDEGD
-277 SIEELTNGIAK
+277 SIEELTNGITK

-318 SSSGSIRTLSDGVLT
+318 SSSGSIRTLSDGALT

-340 LKAALAQYTGGV
+340 LKAALAQYTDGV
-352 GQLNDGVNALYAIP
+352 GQLNDGVNALYAIS
-366 DGANKISLGMTTPVE
+366 DGANQISLGMTTPVE

-414 NVTAMMK
+414 NVTAMMT
-421 QLDTAISTLN
+421 QLDTAITTLN
-431 GLKVTLTRD
+431 GLKDTLTKD
-440 AGTLNELKET
+440 AETLNELKTT
-450 LSTATEQLTGL
+450 LSTATDQLDGL

-466 EFVGSS
+466 TFVESS
-472 ADSLQASV
+472 KGSLQLSID
-480 SAINTSIDCID
+480 AINNSI
-491 SALANIPDD
+491 SALNSIPNDEVNA
-500 GTDTGAKTTLIN
+500 DTKGNLDEYI
-512 SKAALETQKATLEA
+512 AALETQKATLEE
-526 QLKVLSGNDAGLSA
+526 QINVLSGNASGLPA
-540 QLQQAAQTLS
+540 QLQQAAQSLSGMKDTL
-550 QMNTTID
+550 D
-557 SSLKK
+557 LSLTALK
-562 LAGLGKDVD
+562 GLGKDVD
-571 DAIATMGELKTTL
+571 YAIDTMGALKTTL
-584 EASTSQL
+584 EGSTNQL
-591 GALANM
+591 SALANM
-597 KDTMDAGFDQLI
+597 QKTMDDGFDQLI
-609 EGSQKISAGIDQV
+609 AGSKKISAGIDQV

-665 QTVANQSDSFNQLA
+665 QTVANQSDSFNQMA

-720 TVDEVEMLKEIMDEI
+720 SVDEVEMLKEIMDDI

-759 FRTKTSEQLK
+759 FRTKTSE

>member
-7 LKVTGSVALSALMAT
+7 LKVTGSVALSAVMAT
-22 ASIPVSVYAEEN
+22 ASIPVTVYAEEN
-34 TSSKTNESSDKQAA
+34 TSKTNESSDKQTA

-112 NSDSNDIYYQ
+112 NSDSNYIYYQ
-122 GKSTEQLPVTM
+122 GNSTEQLPVTM
-133 QITYELDGQQLS
+133 QITYELDGQKLS
-145 QKELKGKSGHLKINI
+145 QEELKGKSGHLKINI
-160 HLKNVNS
+160 HLTNVNS
-167 ETKRINGKNVIIH
+167 ETKTINGKNVIIH

-196 SNTTCDQGKIVAD
+196 SNTTCDQGKIVTD

-230 DLSKVSDQLSI
+230 DLSKVSDQLSV

-257 KLMMGMSNEEDIS
+257 NLMMGMSNEEDIS
-270 GILDEGD
+270 DILDEGD
-277 SIEELTNGIAK
+277 SIEELTNGITK

-318 SSSGSIRTLSDGVLT
+318 SSSGSIRTLSDGALT

-340 LKAALAQYTGGV
+340 LKAALAQYTDGV

-366 DGANKISLGMTTPVE
+366 DGANQISLGMTTPVE

-414 NVTAMMK
+414 NVTAMMT
-421 QLDTAISTLN
+421 QLDTAITTLN
-431 GLKVTLTRD
+431 GLKDTLTKD
-440 AGTLNELKET
+440 AETLNELKTT
-450 LSTATEQLTGL
+450 LSTATDQLDGL

-466 EFVGSS
+466 TFVESS
-472 ADSLQASV
+472 KGSLQLSID
-480 SAINTSIDCID
+480 AINNSI
-491 SALANIPDD
+491 SALNSIP
-500 GTDTGAKTTLIN
+500 TDEVNADTKGNLDEYI
-512 SKAALETQKATLEA
+512 AALETQKATLEE
-526 QLKVLSGNDAGLSA
+526 QINVLSGNASGLPA
-540 QLQQAAQTLS
+540 QLQQAAQSLSGMKDTL
-550 QMNTTID
+550 D
-557 SSLKK
+557 LSLTALK
-562 LAGLGKDVD
+562 GLGKDVD
-571 DAIATMGELKTTL
+571 YAIDTMGALKTTL
-584 EASTSQL
+584 EGSTNQL
-591 GALANM
+591 SALASM
-597 KDTMDAGFDQLI
+597 QKTMDDGFDQLI
-609 EGSQKISAGIDQV
+609 AGSKKISAGIDQV

-665 QTVANQSDSFNQLA
+665 QTVANQSDSFNQMA

-720 TVDEVEMLKEIMDEI
+720 SVDEVEMLKEIMDDI

-759 FRTKTSEQLK
+759 FRTKTSE

>member
-7 LKVTGSVALSALMAT
+7 LKVTGSVALSAVMAT
-22 ASIPVSVYAEEN
+22 ASIPVTVYAEEN
-34 TSSKTNESSDKQAA
+34 TSKTNESSDKQTT

-75 LHNDSGIKNLKE
+75 LHNDAGIKNLKE

-122 GKSTEQLPVTM
+122 GNSTEQLPVTM

-145 QKELKGKSGHLKINI
+145 QEELKGKSGHLKINI
-160 HLKNVNS
+160 HLTNVNS
-167 ETKRINGKNVIIH
+167 ETKTINGKNVIIH
-180 PFFVA
+180 PFYVA
-185 GGMLSLDNDHY
+185 GGMLSLNNDHY
-196 SNTTCDQGKIVAD
+196 SNTTCDQGKIVTD

-217 AAVPGLKDTLDSA
+217 AAVPGLKDTLESA

-257 KLMMGMSNEEDIS
+257 NLMMGMSNEEDIS
-270 GILDEGD
+270 DILDEGD
-277 SIEELTNGIAK
+277 SIEELTNGITK
-288 LMDADDQLVDGSQQL
+288 LMDADDQLVDGSQKL

-318 SSSGSIRTLSDGVLT
+318 SSSGSIRTLSNGALT

-340 LKAALAQYTGGV
+340 LKAALAQYTDGV

-366 DGANKISLGMTTPVE
+366 DGANQISLGMTTPTE

-394 ALTAGLQNMKQQVDA
+394 ALTAGLEGMKQQVDA
-409 GLSSE
+409 GLSAE
-414 NVTAMMK
+414 NVTTMMT
-421 QLDTAISTLN
+421 QLGTAISTLN
-431 GLKVTLTRD
+431 SLKDTLTKD
-440 AGTLNELKET
+440 TETLNDLKST
-450 LSTATEQLTGL
+450 LSGATDQLDGL

-466 EFVGSS
+466 GFVASS
-472 ADSLQASV
+472 ATSLTV
-480 SAINTSIDCID
+480 SIGAIDTSIASID
-491 SALANIPDD
+491 AALANIPDD
-500 GTDTGAKTTLIN
+500 GVDTVAKDTLN
-512 SKAALETQKATLEA
+512 ASKAALETQKATLEA
-526 QLKVLSGNDAGLSA
+526 QLKVLSGDAAGLPA
-540 QLQQAAQTLS
+540 QLQQTAKSLTGMNDTLG
-550 QMNTTID
+550 
-557 SSLKK
+557 SSLTALQGLGTDVDNAIKK
-562 LAGLGKDVD
+562 LEGMNEMLSG
-571 DAIATMGELKTTL
+571 
-584 EASTSQL
+584 STSQL

-597 KDTMDAGFDQLI
+597 KDKMDAGFDQLI
-609 EGSQKISAGIDQV
+609 TGSQKISAGIDQV

-665 QTVANQSDSFNQLA
+665 QTVANQSDSFNQMA

-699 ADGQKQFR
+699 ADGQKQFK

-720 TVDEVEMLKEIMDEI
+720 SVDEVEMLKEIMDDI

-759 FRTKTSEQLK
+759 FRTKTSE

>member
-7 LKVTGSVALSALMAT
+7 LKVTGSVALSAVMAT
-22 ASIPVSVYAEEN
+22 ASIPVTVYAEEN
-34 TSSKTNESSDKQAA
+34 TSKTNESSDKQTA

-122 GKSTEQLPVTM
+122 GNSTEQLPVTM
-133 QITYELDGQQLS
+133 QITYELDGQKLS
-145 QKELKGKSGHLKINI
+145 QEELKGKSGHLKINI
-160 HLKNVNS
+160 HLTNVNS
-167 ETKRINGKNVIIH
+167 ETKTINGKNVIIH

-185 GGMLSLDNDHY
+185 GGMLSLNNDHY
-196 SNTTCDQGKIVAD
+196 SNTTCDQGKIVTD

-230 DLSKVSDQLSI
+230 DLSKVSDQLSV

-257 KLMMGMSNEEDIS
+257 NLMMGMSNEEDIS
-270 GILDEGD
+270 DILDEGD
-277 SIEELTNGIAK
+277 SIEELTDGITK
-288 LMDADDQLVDGSQQL
+288 LMDADNQLVDGSQQL

-318 SSSGSIRTLSDGVLT
+318 SSSGSIRTLSNGALT

-340 LKAALAQYTGGV
+340 LKAALAQYTDGV

-366 DGANKISLGMTTPVE
+366 DGANQISLGMTTPVE

-394 ALTAGLQNMKQQVDA
+394 ALTAGLQNMKKQVDA

-414 NVTAMMK
+414 NVPEMMK
-421 QLDTAISTLN
+421 QLGIASETLK
-431 GLKVTLTRD
+431 GLKDNTLGKD
-440 AGTLNELKET
+440 ADTLNELKT
-450 LSTATEQLTGL
+450 ALSTATEQLTGL
-461 KTVMT
+461 KKVMT
-466 EFVGSS
+466 GSVTSS
-472 ADSLQASV
+472 ATPL
-480 SAINTSIDCID
+480 TLSIDAID
-491 SALANIPDD
+491 NSINSINEALKIVPDD
-500 GTDTGAKTTLIN
+500 GTDTGAKATLN
-512 SKAALETQKATLEA
+512 ASKTALETQRATLAA
-526 QLKVLSGNDAGLSA
+526 QSQALSDLPA
-540 QLQQAAQTLS
+540 QLQKANDTLS
-550 QMNTTID
+550 QMNITID
-557 SSLKK
+557 SSLKNLAK
-562 LAGLGKDVD
+562 LGTDVD
-571 DAIATMGELKTTL
+571 TAISTLDGLKKEL

-591 GALANM
+591 DSLASM
-597 KDTMDAGFDQLI
+597 QKTMDAGFDQLI
-609 EGSQKISAGIDQV
+609 AGSQKISAGIDQV

-665 QTVANQSDSFNQLA
+665 QTVANQSDSFNQMA

-720 TVDEVEMLKEIMDEI
+720 SVDEVEMLKEIMNDI

-759 FRTKTSEQLK
+759 FRTKTSE

>member
-7 LKVTGSVALSALMAT
+7 LKVTGSVALSAVMAT
-22 ASIPVSVYAEEN
+22 ASIPVTVYAEEN
-34 TSSKTNESSDKQAA
+34 TSKTNESSDKQTA

-122 GKSTEQLPVTM
+122 GNSTEQLPVTM
-133 QITYELDGQQLS
+133 QITYELDGQKLS
-145 QKELKGKSGHLKINI
+145 QEELKGKSGHLKINI
-160 HLKNVNS
+160 HLTNVNS
-167 ETKRINGKNVIIH
+167 ETKTINGKNVIIH

-196 SNTTCDQGKIVAD
+196 SNTTCDQGKIVTD

-230 DLSKVSDQLSI
+230 DLSKVSDQLSV

-257 KLMMGMSNEEDIS
+257 NLMMGMSNEEDIS
-270 GILDEGD
+270 DILDEGD
-277 SIEELTNGIAK
+277 SIEELTNGITK

-318 SSSGSIRTLSDGVLT
+318 SSSGSIRTLSNGALT

-340 LKAALAQYTGGV
+340 LKAALAQYTDGV

-366 DGANKISLGMTTPVE
+366 DGANQISLGMTTPVE

-414 NVTAMMK
+414 NVTAMMT
-421 QLDTAISTLN
+421 QLDTAITTLN
-431 GLKVTLTRD
+431 GLKDTLTKD
-440 AGTLNELKET
+440 AETLNELKTT
-450 LSTATEQLTGL
+450 LSTATDQLDGL

-466 EFVGSS
+466 GFVTSS
-472 ADSLQASV
+472 ATSLTV
-480 SAINTSIDCID
+480 SIGAIDTSIASID
-491 SALANIPDD
+491 AALVKVPDD
-500 GTDTGAKTTLIN
+500 GTDTVAKDTLN
-512 SKAALETQKATLEA
+512 ASKAALETQRATLAA
-526 QLKVLSGNDAGLSA
+526 QAQALSGNASGLPA
-540 QLQQAAQTLS
+540 QLQQTAQSLS
-550 QMNTTID
+550 GMNDTIT
-557 SSLKK
+557 SSLGA
-562 LAGLGKDVD
+562 LQGLGRDVD
-571 DAIATMGELKTTL
+571 DAIKKL
-584 EASTSQL
+584 EGMNKMLSGSTSQL
-591 GALANM
+591 GTLANM
-597 KDTMDAGFDQLI
+597 KGKMDAGFDQLI
-609 EGSQKISAGIDQV
+609 AGSKKISAGIDQI

-665 QTVANQSDSFNQLA
+665 QTVANQSDSFNQMA

-720 TVDEVEMLKEIMDEI
+720 SVDEVEMLKEIMDDI

-759 FRTKTSEQLK
+759 FRTKTSE

>member
-7 LKVTGSVALSALMAT
+7 LKVTGSVALSAVMAT
-22 ASIPVSVYAEEN
+22 ASIPVTVYAEEN
-34 TSSKTNESSDKQAA
+34 TSKTNESSDKQTA

-122 GKSTEQLPVTM
+122 GNSTEQLPVTM
-133 QITYELDGQQLS
+133 QITYELDGQKLS
-145 QKELKGKSGHLKINI
+145 QEELKGKSGHLKINI
-160 HLKNVNS
+160 HLTNVNS
-167 ETKRINGKNVIIH
+167 ETKTINGKNVIIH

-185 GGMLSLDNDHY
+185 GGMLSLNNDHY
-196 SNTTCDQGKIVAD
+196 SNTTCDQGKIVTD

-230 DLSKVSDQLSI
+230 DLSKVSDQLSV

-257 KLMMGMSNEEDIS
+257 NLMMGMSNEEDIS
-270 GILDEGD
+270 DILDEGD
-277 SIEELTNGIAK
+277 SIEELTNGITK

-318 SSSGSIRTLSDGVLT
+318 SSSGSIRTLSNGALT

-340 LKAALAQYTGGV
+340 LKAALAQYTDGV

-366 DGANKISLGMTTPVE
+366 DGANQISLGMTTPTE
-381 EGKPESSLTGGAA
+381 EGKPESSLTGGAKD
-394 ALTAGLQNMKQQVDA
+394 LTDGLVKMQQKVDT
-409 GLSSE
+409 GLSPE
-414 NVTAMMK
+414 NVTAMMT

-431 GLKVTLTRD
+431 GLKDTLTKD
-440 AGTLNELKET
+440 TETLNDLKST
-450 LSTATEQLTGL
+450 LSGATDQLTGL

-466 EFVGSS
+466 GFVASS
-472 ADSLQASV
+472 ATSLTV
-480 SAINTSIDCID
+480 SIGAIDTSIASID
-491 SALANIPDD
+491 AALVKVPDD
-500 GTDTGAKTTLIN
+500 GTDTVTKDTLN
-512 SKAALETQKATLEA
+512 ASKAALETQKATLAA
-526 QLKVLSGNDAGLSA
+526 QLKVLSGDASGLPA
-540 QLQQAAQTLS
+540 QLQQATQTLS

-557 SSLKK
+557 SSLEK
-562 LAGLGKDVD
+562 LAGLGTDVD
-571 DAIATMGELKTTL
+571 TAIATMGALKTTL
-584 EASTSQL
+584 EGSTSQL

-597 KDTMDAGFDQLI
+597 KGTMDDGFDQLI
-609 EGSQKISAGIDQV
+609 AGSKKISAGIDQI
-622 NTGVQALAEQSKTG
+622 NTGVQTLAEQSKTG

-665 QTVANQSDSFNQLA
+665 QTVANQSDSFNQMA

-720 TVDEVEMLKEIMDEI
+720 SVDEVEMLKEIMDDI

-759 FRTKTSEQLK
+759 FRTKTSE

>member
-7 LKVTGSVALSALMAT
+7 LKVTGSVALSAVMAT
-22 ASIPVSVYAEEN
+22 ASIPVTVYAEEN
-34 TSSKTNESSDKQAA
+34 TSKTNESSDKQTT

-122 GKSTEQLPVTM
+122 GNSTEQLPVTM

-145 QKELKGKSGHLKINI
+145 QEELKGKSGHLKINI
-160 HLKNVNS
+160 HLTNVNS
-167 ETKRINGKNVIIH
+167 ETKTINGKNVIIH
-180 PFFVA
+180 PFYVA
-185 GGMLSLDNDHY
+185 GGMLSLNNDHY
-196 SNTTCDQGKIVAD
+196 SNTTCDQGKIVTD

-217 AAVPGLKDTLDSA
+217 AAVPGLKDTLESA
-230 DLSKVSDQLSI
+230 DLSKVSDQLSV

-257 KLMMGMSNEEDIS
+257 NLMMGMSNEEDIS
-270 GILDEGD
+270 DILDEGD
-277 SIEELTNGIAK
+277 SIEELTNGITK
-288 LMDADDQLVDGSQQL
+288 LMDADDQLVDGSQKL

-318 SSSGSIRTLSDGVLT
+318 SSSGSIRTLSNGALT

-340 LKAALAQYTGGV
+340 LKAALAQYTDGV

-366 DGANKISLGMTTPVE
+366 DGANQISLGMTTPTE

-394 ALTAGLQNMKQQVDA
+394 ALTAGLEGMKQQVDA
-409 GLSSE
+409 GLSSG
-414 NVTAMMK
+414 NVNAMLTELGTA
-421 QLDTAISTLN
+421 SER
-431 GLKVTLTRD
+431 LKVLKDNTLGKD
-440 AGTLNELKET
+440 AETLNELKKT
-450 LSTATEQLTGL
+450 LSGATDQLAGL
-461 KTVMT
+461 QKVMT
-466 EFVGSS
+466 TTFVESS
-472 ADSLQASV
+472 TDSLQASID
-480 SAINTSIDCID
+480 AIDHSINALNSIPADEVNADTKSNLDECI
-491 SALANIPDD
+491 
-500 GTDTGAKTTLIN
+500 
-512 SKAALETQKATLEA
+512 AALNTQKTALSKQQQA
-526 QLKVLSGNDAGLSA
+526 LSGLPE
-540 QLQQAAQTLS
+540 QLQQANATLS
-550 QMNTTID
+550 QMNITID
-557 SSLKK
+557 SSLKNLSK
-562 LAGLGKDVD
+562 LGTDVD
-571 DAIATMGELKTTL
+571 TAISTMNDLKNKLDDSTNQL
-584 EASTSQL
+584 DSLASMQ
-591 GALANM
+591 
-597 KDTMDAGFDQLI
+597 KTMDDGFDQLI
-609 EGSQKISAGIDQV
+609 TGSQKISAGIDQV

-651 EALNEGMASLQTGT
+651 EAINEGMASLQTGT
-665 QTVANQSDSFNQLA
+665 QTVANQSDSFNQMA

-699 ADGQKQFR
+699 ADGQKQFK

-720 TVDEVEMLKEIMDEI
+720 SVDEVEMLKEIMDDI
-735 KSMNMQ
+735 KAMNMQ

-749 PDMDVTTRYV
+749 PEMDITTRYV
-759 FRTKTSEQLK
+759 FRTKTSE

>member
-7 LKVTGSVALSALMAT
+7 LKVTGSVALSAVMAT
-22 ASIPVSVYAEEN
+22 ASIPVTVYAEEN
-34 TSSKTNESSDKQAA
+34 TSKTNESSDKQTT

-122 GKSTEQLPVTM
+122 GNSTEQLPVTM

-145 QKELKGKSGHLKINI
+145 QEELKGKSGHLKINI
-160 HLKNVNS
+160 HLTNVNS
-167 ETKRINGKNVIIH
+167 ETKTINGKNVIIH
-180 PFFVA
+180 PFYVA
-185 GGMLSLDNDHY
+185 GGMLSLNNDHY
-196 SNTTCDQGKIVAD
+196 SNATCDQGKIVTD

-257 KLMMGMSNEEDIS
+257 NLMMGMSNEEDIS
-270 GILDEGD
+270 DILDEGD
-277 SIEELTNGIAK
+277 SIEELTNGITK
-288 LMDADDQLVDGSQQL
+288 LMDADDQLVDGSQKL

-318 SSSGSIRTLSDGVLT
+318 SSSGSIRTLSDGALT

-340 LKAALAQYTGGV
+340 LKAALAQYTDGV

-366 DGANKISLGMTTPVE
+366 DGANQISLGMTTPTE

-394 ALTAGLQNMKQQVDA
+394 ALTAGLEGMKQQVDA

-414 NVTAMMK
+414 NVTTMMT

-431 GLKVTLTRD
+431 GLKETLGKD
-440 AGTLNELKET
+440 AETLNGLKGT
-450 LSTATEQLTGL
+450 LSTATGQLNGL

-466 EFVGSS
+466 TFVKSS
-472 ADSLQASV
+472 ADSLQASIN
-480 SAINTSIDCID
+480 AIDTSIASID
-491 SALANIPDD
+491 SALAIIPDD
-500 GTDTGAKTTLIN
+500 EAN
-512 SKAALETQKATLEA
+512 AATKRDLNTSREELQKQRDALAA
-526 QLKVLSGNDAGLSA
+526 QAQALSGNSAGLPE
-540 QLQQAAQTLS
+540 QLQQAAKSLS
-550 QMNTTID
+550 DMNTTLG
-557 SSLKK
+557 SSLTALQGLGTDVDNAIKK
-562 LAGLGKDVD
+562 LEGMNEMLSG
-571 DAIATMGELKTTL
+571 
-584 EASTSQL
+584 STSQL

-597 KDTMDAGFDQLI
+597 KDKMDAGFDQLI
-609 EGSQKISAGIDQV
+609 TGSQKISAGIDQV

-651 EALNEGMASLQTGT
+651 EAINEGMASLQTGT
-665 QTVANQSDSFNQLA
+665 QTVANQSDSFNQMA

-699 ADGQKQFR
+699 ADGQKQFK

-720 TVDEVEMLKEIMDEI
+720 SVDEVEMLKEIMDDI

-759 FRTKTSEQLK
+759 FRTKTSE

>member
-7 LKVTGSVALSALMAT
+7 LKVTGSVALSAVMAT
-22 ASIPVSVYAEEN
+22 ASIPVTVYAEEN
-34 TSSKTNESSDKQAA
+34 TSKTNESSDKQTT

-94 KNVKTDEVPED
+94 KNVKTDEVTED

-122 GKSTEQLPVTM
+122 GNSTEQLPVTM

-145 QKELKGKSGHLKINI
+145 QEELKGKSGHLKINI
-160 HLKNVNS
+160 HLTNVNS
-167 ETKRINGKNVIIH
+167 ETKTINGKNVIIH
-180 PFFVA
+180 PFYVA
-185 GGMLSLDNDHY
+185 GGMLSLNNDHY
-196 SNTTCDQGKIVAD
+196 SNTTCDQGKIVTD

-217 AAVPGLKDTLDSA
+217 AAVPGLKDTLESA
-230 DLSKVSDQLSI
+230 DLSKVSDQLSV

-257 KLMMGMSNEEDIS
+257 NLMMGMSNEEDIS
-270 GILDEGD
+270 DILDEGD
-277 SIEELTNGIAK
+277 SIEELTNGITK
-288 LMDADDQLVDGSQQL
+288 LMDADDQLVDGSQKL

-318 SSSGSIRTLSDGVLT
+318 SSSGSIRTLSDGALT

-340 LKAALAQYTGGV
+340 LKAALAQYTDGV

-366 DGANKISLGMTTPVE
+366 DGANQISLGMTTPTE

-394 ALTAGLQNMKQQVDA
+394 ALTAGLQNMKQQVDD
-409 GLSSE
+409 GLSAE
-414 NVTAMMK
+414 NVTAMMT

-431 GLKVTLTRD
+431 GLKDTLTKD
-440 AGTLNELKET
+440 TETLNDLKST
-450 LSTATEQLTGL
+450 LSGATDQLDGL

-466 EFVGSS
+466 GFVTSS
-472 ADSLQASV
+472 ATSLTV
-480 SAINTSIDCID
+480 SIGAIDTSIASID
-491 SALANIPDD
+491 AALANIPDD
-500 GTDTGAKTTLIN
+500 GVDTVAKDTLN
-512 SKAALETQKATLEA
+512 ASKAALETQKATLEA
-526 QLKVLSGNDAGLSA
+526 QLKVLSGNSAGLPE
-540 QLQQAAQTLS
+540 QLQQATQTLS

-557 SSLKK
+557 SSLEK
-562 LAGLGKDVD
+562 LAGLGTDVD
-571 DAIATMGELKTTL
+571 DAIKKL
-584 EASTSQL
+584 EGMNEMLSESTSQL

-609 EGSQKISAGIDQV
+609 AGSKKISAGIDQV

-665 QTVANQSDSFNQLA
+665 QTVANQSDSFNQMA

-699 ADGQKQFR
+699 ADGQKQFK

-720 TVDEVEMLKEIMDEI
+720 SVDEVEMLKEIMDDI
-735 KSMNMQ
+735 KAMNMQ

-749 PDMDVTTRYV
+749 PEMDITTRYV
-759 FRTKTSEQLK
+759 FRTKTSE

>member
-7 LKVTGSVALSALMAT
+7 LKVTGSVALSAVMAT
-22 ASIPVSVYAEEN
+22 ASIPVTVYAEEN
-34 TSSKTNESSDKQAA
+34 TSKTNESSDKQTT

-75 LHNDSGIKNLKE
+75 LHNDAGIKNLKE

-122 GKSTEQLPVTM
+122 GNSTEQLPVTM

-145 QKELKGKSGHLKINI
+145 QEELKGKSGHLKINI
-160 HLKNVNS
+160 HLTNVNS
-167 ETKRINGKNVIIH
+167 ETKTINGKNVIIH
-180 PFFVA
+180 PFYVA
-185 GGMLSLDNDHY
+185 GGMLSLNNDHY
-196 SNTTCDQGKIVAD
+196 SNTTCDQGKIVTD

-217 AAVPGLKDTLDSA
+217 AAVPGLKDTLESA

-257 KLMMGMSNEEDIS
+257 NLMMGMSNEEDIS
-270 GILDEGD
+270 DILDEGD
-277 SIEELTNGIAK
+277 SIEELTNGITK
-288 LMDADDQLVDGSQQL
+288 LMDADDQLVDGSQKL

-318 SSSGSIRTLSDGVLT
+318 SSSGSIRTLSDGALT

-340 LKAALAQYTGGV
+340 LKAALAQYTDGV

-366 DGANKISLGMTTPVE
+366 DGANQISLGMTTPTE

-414 NVTAMMK
+414 NVTTMMT

-431 GLKVTLTRD
+431 GLKETLGRD
-440 AGTLNELKET
+440 ADTLNGLKGT
-450 LSTATEQLTGL
+450 LSTATEKLTGL

-466 EFVGSS
+466 TFVKSS
-472 ADSLQASV
+472 ADSLQASIN
-480 SAINTSIDCID
+480 AIDNSIKSIDE
-491 SALANIPDD
+491 ALKNVPEDN
-500 GTDTGAKTTLIN
+500 TGATETLN
-512 SKAALETQKATLEA
+512 ASKATLETQRATLAA
-526 QLKVLSGNDAGLSA
+526 QAQALSGNSAGLPE
-540 QLQQAAQTLS
+540 QLQQTAESLNGMNKTL
-550 QMNTTID
+550 D
-557 SSLKK
+557 SSLGALQGLGTDVDGAIKK
-562 LAGLGKDVD
+562 LEGMNEMLSG
-571 DAIATMGELKTTL
+571 
-584 EASTSQL
+584 STSQL

-609 EGSQKISAGIDQV
+609 AGSQKISAGIDQV

-651 EALNEGMASLQTGT
+651 EAINEGMASLQTGT
-665 QTVANQSDSFNQLA
+665 QTVANQSDSFNQMA

-720 TVDEVEMLKEIMDEI
+720 SVDEVEMLKEIMDDI

-759 FRTKTSEQLK
+759 FRTKTSE

>member
-7 LKVTGSVALSALMAT
+7 LKVTGSVALSAVMAT
-22 ASIPVSVYAEEN
+22 ASIPVTVYAEEK
-34 TSSKTNESSDKQAA
+34 TSKTNESSDKQTT

-122 GKSTEQLPVTM
+122 GNSTEQLPVTM

-145 QKELKGKSGHLKINI
+145 QEELKGKSGHLKINI
-160 HLKNVNS
+160 HLTNVNS
-167 ETKRINGKNVIIH
+167 ETKTINGKSVIIH
-180 PFFVA
+180 PFYVA
-185 GGMLSLDNDHY
+185 GGMLSLNNDHY
-196 SNTTCDQGKIVAD
+196 SNTTCDQGKIVTD

-217 AAVPGLKDTLDSA
+217 AAVPGLKDTLESA

-257 KLMMGMSNEEDIS
+257 NLMMGMSNEEDIS
-270 GILDEGD
+270 DILDEGD
-277 SIEELTNGIAK
+277 SIEELTNGITK
-288 LMDADDQLVDGSQQL
+288 LMDADDQLVDGSQKL

-318 SSSGSIRTLSDGVLT
+318 SSSGSIRTLSNGALT

-340 LKAALAQYTGGV
+340 LKAALAQYTDGV

-366 DGANKISLGMTTPVE
+366 DGANQISLGMTTPTE

-394 ALTAGLQNMKQQVDA
+394 ALTAGLQNMKQQVDD
-409 GLSSE
+409 GLSSK
-414 NVTAMMK
+414 NVTVMMG

-431 GLKVTLTRD
+431 GLKDKLTEDAKTLTD
-440 AGTLNELKET
+440 LKKT
-450 LSTATEQLTGL
+450 LSTATDQLTGL

-466 EFVGSS
+466 TFVKSS
-472 ADSLQASV
+472 GDSLQASIN
-480 SAINTSIDCID
+480 AIDDSIASIN

-500 GTDTGAKTTLIN
+500 EAN
-512 SKAALETQKATLEA
+512 AATKSDLNTSREELQKQRDALTA
-526 QLKVLSGNDAGLSA
+526 QAQALSGNSAGLPE
-540 QLQQAAQTLS
+540 QLQQAAKSLSDMNDTL
-550 QMNTTID
+550 D
-557 SSLKK
+557 SSLGA
-562 LAGLGKDVD
+562 LQGLGTDVD
-571 DAIATMGELKTTL
+571 DAIKKL
-584 EASTSQL
+584 ERMNDMLSGSTSQL

-597 KDTMDAGFDQLI
+597 QKTMDDGFDQLI
-609 EGSQKISAGIDQV
+609 AGSQKISAGIDQV

-665 QTVANQSDSFNQLA
+665 QTVANQSDSFNQMA

-720 TVDEVEMLKEIMDEI
+720 SVDEVEMLKEIMDDI
-735 KSMNMQ
+735 KAMNMQ

-759 FRTKTSEQLK
+759 FRTKTSE

>member
-7 LKVTGSVALSALMAT
+7 LKVTGSVALSAVMAT
-22 ASIPVSVYAEEN
+22 ASIPVTVYAEEN
-34 TSSKTNESSDKQAA
+34 TSKTNESSDKQTT

-75 LHNDSGIKNLKE
+75 LHNDAGIKNLKE

-122 GKSTEQLPVTM
+122 GNSTEQLPVTM

-145 QKELKGKSGHLKINI
+145 QEELKGKSGHLKINI
-160 HLKNVNS
+160 HLTNVNS
-167 ETKRINGKNVIIH
+167 ETKTINGKNVIIH
-180 PFFVA
+180 PFYVA
-185 GGMLSLDNDHY
+185 GGMLSLNNDHY
-196 SNTTCDQGKIVAD
+196 SNATCDQGKIVTD

-257 KLMMGMSNEEDIS
+257 NLMMGMSNEEDIS
-270 GILDEGD
+270 DILDEGD
-277 SIEELTNGIAK
+277 SIEELTNGITK
-288 LMDADDQLVDGSQQL
+288 LMDADDQLVDGSQKL

-318 SSSGSIRTLSDGVLT
+318 SSSGSIRTLSNGALT

-340 LKAALAQYTGGV
+340 LKAALAQYTDGV

-366 DGANKISLGMTTPVE
+366 DGANQISLGMTTPTE

-394 ALTAGLQNMKQQVDA
+394 ALTAGLEGMKQQVDA
-409 GLSSE
+409 GLSAE
-414 NVTAMMK
+414 NVTAMMT

-431 GLKVTLTRD
+431 GLKDTLTKD
-440 AGTLNELKET
+440 TETLNDLKST
-450 LSTATEQLTGL
+450 LSGATDQIDGL

-466 EFVGSS
+466 GFVASS
-472 ADSLQASV
+472 ATSLTV
-480 SAINTSIDCID
+480 SIGAIDTSIASID
-491 SALANIPDD
+491 AALANIPDD
-500 GTDTGAKTTLIN
+500 GVDTVAKDTLN
-512 SKAALETQKATLEA
+512 ASKAALETQKATLAA
-526 QLKVLSGNDAGLSA
+526 QLKVLSGDAAGLPA
-540 QLQQAAQTLS
+540 QLQQAAKSLS
-550 QMNTTID
+550 DMNTTLD
-557 SSLKK
+557 SSLGA
-562 LAGLGKDVD
+562 LQGLGTDVD
-571 DAIATMGELKTTL
+571 DAIATMGALKTTL

-597 KDTMDAGFDQLI
+597 KGTMDAGFDQLI
-609 EGSQKISAGIDQV
+609 AGSQKISAGIDQV

-651 EALNEGMASLQTGT
+651 EAINEGMASLQTGT
-665 QTVANQSDSFNQLA
+665 QTVANQSDSFNQMA

-699 ADGQKQFR
+699 ADGQKQFK

-720 TVDEVEMLKEIMDEI
+720 SVDEVEMLKEIMDDI
-735 KSMNMQ
+735 KAMNMQ

-749 PDMDVTTRYV
+749 PEMDITTRYV
-759 FRTKTSEQLK
+759 FRTKTSE

>member
-7 LKVTGSVALSALMAT
+7 LKVTGSVALSAVMAT
-22 ASIPVSVYAEEN
+22 ASIPVNVYAEEN
-34 TSSKTNESSDKQAA
+34 TSKTNESSDKQTA

-61 NGDGSLSDIVVSGW
+61 NGNGSLSDIVVSGW

-122 GKSTEQLPVTM
+122 GNSTEQLPVTM

-145 QKELKGKSGHLKINI
+145 QEELKGKSGHLKINI
-160 HLKNVNS
+160 HLTNVNS
-167 ETKRINGKNVIIH
+167 ETKTINGKNVIIH

-185 GGMLSLDNDHY
+185 GGMLSLNNDHY
-196 SNTTCDQGKIVAD
+196 SNTTCDQGKIVTD

-257 KLMMGMSNEEDIS
+257 NLMMGMSNEEDIS
-270 GILDEGD
+270 DILDEGD
-277 SIEELTNGIAK
+277 SIEELTNG
-288 LMDADDQLVDGSQQL
+288 MDADDQLVDGSQQL

-318 SSSGSIRTLSDGVLT
+318 SSSGSIRTLSDGALT
-333 LNSGALR
+333 LNSGVLR
-340 LKAALAQYTGGV
+340 LKAALAQYTDGV
-352 GQLNDGVNALYAIP
+352 GQLNNGVNALYAIP
-366 DGANKISLGMTTPVE
+366 DGANQISLGMTTPVE
-381 EGKPESSLTGGAA
+381 EGKPESSLTGGAK
-394 ALTAGLQNMKQQVDA
+394 ALTDGLVKMQQQVHD
-409 GLSSE
+409 GLTSE
-414 NVTAMMK
+414 NVNTMME
-421 QLDTAISTLN
+421 QLGTAITTLN
-431 GLKVTLTRD
+431 GLKDTLGKD
-440 AGTLNELKET
+440 AETLNELKTT

-466 EFVGSS
+466 GFVTSS
-472 ADSLQASV
+472 ATSLTV
-480 SAINTSIDCID
+480 SIGAIDTSIASID
-491 SALANIPDD
+491 AALAKVPDD
-500 GTDTGAKTTLIN
+500 GTDTVAKDTLN
-512 SKAALETQKATLEA
+512 ASKAALETQKATLAA
-526 QLKVLSGNDAGLSA
+526 QLKVLSGDAAGLPA
-540 QLQQAAQTLS
+540 QLQQATQTLS

-557 SSLKK
+557 SSLEK
-562 LAGLGKDVD
+562 LAGLGTDVD
-571 DAIATMGELKTTL
+571 DAIATMGTLKTTL
-584 EASTSQL
+584 EGSTSKL

-609 EGSQKISAGIDQV
+609 AGSQKISAGIDQV

-636 IDKVKTATSQ
+636 IDKVKSATSQ

-665 QTVANQSDSFNQLA
+665 QTVANQSDSFNQMA

-699 ADGQKQFR
+699 ADGQKQFK

-720 TVDEVEMLKEIMDEI
+720 SVDEVEMLKEIMDDI
-735 KSMNMQ
+735 KAMNMQ

-759 FRTKTSEQLK
+759 FRTKTSE

>member
-7 LKVTGSVALSALMAT
+7 LKVTGSVALSAVMAT
-22 ASIPVSVYAEEN
+22 ASIPVTVYAEEN
-34 TSSKTNESSDKQAA
+34 TSKTNESSDKQTA

-122 GKSTEQLPVTM
+122 GNSTEQLPVTM
-133 QITYELDGQQLS
+133 QITYELDGQKLS
-145 QKELKGKSGHLKINI
+145 QEELKGKSGHLKINI
-160 HLKNVNS
+160 HLTNVNS
-167 ETKRINGKNVIIH
+167 ETKTINGKNVIIH

-196 SNTTCDQGKIVAD
+196 SNTTCDQGKIVTD

-230 DLSKVSDQLSI
+230 DLSKVSDQLSV

-257 KLMMGMSNEEDIS
+257 NLMMGMSNEEDIS
-270 GILDEGD
+270 DILDEGD
-277 SIEELTNGIAK
+277 SIEELTNGITK

-318 SSSGSIRTLSDGVLT
+318 SSSGSIRTLSDGALT

-340 LKAALAQYTGGV
+340 LKAALAQYTDGV

-414 NVTAMMK
+414 NVTAMMT
-421 QLDTAISTLN
+421 QLDTAITTLN
-431 GLKVTLTRD
+431 GLKDTLTKD
-440 AGTLNELKET
+440 AETLNELKTT
-450 LSTATEQLTGL
+450 LSTATDQLDGL

-466 EFVGSS
+466 TFVESS
-472 ADSLQASV
+472 KGSLQLSID
-480 SAINTSIDCID
+480 AINNSI
-491 SALANIPDD
+491 SALNSIP
-500 GTDTGAKTTLIN
+500 TDEVNADTKGNLDEYI
-512 SKAALETQKATLEA
+512 AALETQKATLEE
-526 QLKVLSGNDAGLSA
+526 QINVLSGNASGLPA
-540 QLQQAAQTLS
+540 QLQQAAQSLSGMKDTL
-550 QMNTTID
+550 D
-557 SSLKK
+557 LSLTALK
-562 LAGLGKDVD
+562 GLGKDVD
-571 DAIATMGELKTTL
+571 YAIDTMGALKTTL
-584 EASTSQL
+584 EGSTNQL
-591 GALANM
+591 SALASM
-597 KDTMDAGFDQLI
+597 QKTMDDGFDQLI
-609 EGSQKISAGIDQV
+609 AGSKKISAGIDQV

-665 QTVANQSDSFNQLA
+665 QTVANQSDSFNQMA

-720 TVDEVEMLKEIMDEI
+720 SVDEVEMLKEIMDDI

-759 FRTKTSEQLK
+759 FRTKTSE

>member
-7 LKVTGSVALSALMAT
+7 LKVTGSVALSAVMAT
-22 ASIPVSVYAEEN
+22 ASIPVTVYAEEN
-34 TSSKTNESSDKQAA
+34 TSKTNESSDKQTA

-122 GKSTEQLPVTM
+122 GNSTEQLPVTM
-133 QITYELDGQQLS
+133 QITYELDGQKLS
-145 QKELKGKSGHLKINI
+145 QEELKGKSGHLKINI
-160 HLKNVNS
+160 HLTNVNS
-167 ETKRINGKNVIIH
+167 ETKTINGKNVIIH

-196 SNTTCDQGKIVAD
+196 SNTTCDQGKIVTD

-230 DLSKVSDQLSI
+230 DLSKVSDQLSV

-257 KLMMGMSNEEDIS
+257 NLMMGMSNEEDIS
-270 GILDEGD
+270 DILDEGD
-277 SIEELTNGIAK
+277 SIEELTNGITK

-318 SSSGSIRTLSDGVLT
+318 SSSGSIRTLSNGALT

-340 LKAALAQYTGGV
+340 LKAALAQYTDGV

-366 DGANKISLGMTTPVE
+366 DGANQISLGMTTPVE

-414 NVTAMMK
+414 NVTAMMT
-421 QLDTAISTLN
+421 QLDTAITTLN
-431 GLKVTLTRD
+431 GLKDTLTKD
-440 AGTLNELKET
+440 AETLNELKTT
-450 LSTATEQLTGL
+450 LSTATDQLDGL

-466 EFVGSS
+466 TFVESS
-472 ADSLQASV
+472 KGSLQLSID
-480 SAINTSIDCID
+480 AINNSI
-491 SALANIPDD
+491 SALNSIP
-500 GTDTGAKTTLIN
+500 TDEVNADTKGNLDEYI
-512 SKAALETQKATLEA
+512 AALETQKATLEE
-526 QLKVLSGNDAGLSA
+526 QINVLSGNASGLPA
-540 QLQQAAQTLS
+540 QLQQAAQSLS
-550 QMNTTID
+550 GMKDTFD
-557 SSLKK
+557 LSLTALK
-562 LAGLGKDVD
+562 GLGKDVD
-571 DAIATMGELKTTL
+571 YAIDTMGALKTTL
-584 EASTSQL
+584 EGSTNQL
-591 GALANM
+591 SALASM
-597 KDTMDAGFDQLI
+597 QKTMDDGFDQLI
-609 EGSQKISAGIDQV
+609 AGSKKISAGIDQI

-665 QTVANQSDSFNQLA
+665 QTVANQSDSFNQMA

-720 TVDEVEMLKEIMDEI
+720 SVDEVEMLKEIMDDI

-759 FRTKTSEQLK
+759 FRTKTSE

>member
-7 LKVTGSVALSALMAT
+7 LKVTGSVALSAVMAT
-22 ASIPVSVYAEEN
+22 ASIPVTVYAEEN
-34 TSSKTNESSDKQAA
+34 TSKTNESSDKQTA

-122 GKSTEQLPVTM
+122 GNSTEQLPVTM
-133 QITYELDGQQLS
+133 QITYELDGQKLS
-145 QKELKGKSGHLKINI
+145 QEELKGKSGHLKINI
-160 HLKNVNS
+160 HLTNVNS
-167 ETKRINGKNVIIH
+167 ETKTINGKNVIIH

-196 SNTTCDQGKIVAD
+196 SNTTCDQGKIVTD

-230 DLSKVSDQLSI
+230 DLSKVSDQLSV

-257 KLMMGMSNEEDIS
+257 NLMMGMSNEEDIS
-270 GILDEGD
+270 DILDEGD
-277 SIEELTNGIAK
+277 SIEELTNGITK

-318 SSSGSIRTLSDGVLT
+318 SSSGSIRTLSDGALT

-340 LKAALAQYTGGV
+340 LKAALAQYTDGV

-366 DGANKISLGMTTPVE
+366 DGANQISLGMTTPVE

-414 NVTAMMK
+414 NVTAMMT
-421 QLDTAISTLN
+421 QLDTAITTLN
-431 GLKVTLTRD
+431 GLKDTLTKD
-440 AGTLNELKET
+440 AETLNELKTT
-450 LSTATEQLTGL
+450 LSTATDQLDGL

-466 EFVGSS
+466 TFVESS
-472 ADSLQASV
+472 KGSLQLSID
-480 SAINTSIDCID
+480 AINNSI
-491 SALANIPDD
+491 SALNSIP
-500 GTDTGAKTTLIN
+500 TDEVNADTKGNLDEYI
-512 SKAALETQKATLEA
+512 AALETQKATLEE
-526 QLKVLSGNDAGLSA
+526 QINVLSGNASGLPA
-540 QLQQAAQTLS
+540 QLQQAAQSLSGMKDTL
-550 QMNTTID
+550 D
-557 SSLKK
+557 LSLTALK
-562 LAGLGKDVD
+562 GLGKDVD
-571 DAIATMGELKTTL
+571 YAIDTMGALKTTL
-584 EASTSQL
+584 EGSTNQL
-591 GALANM
+591 SALASM
-597 KDTMDAGFDQLI
+597 QKTMDDGFDQLI
-609 EGSQKISAGIDQV
+609 AGSKKISAGIDQV

-665 QTVANQSDSFNQLA
+665 QTVANQSDSFNQMA

-707 QDGLDQLKEKVDL
+707 QDGLEQLKEKVDL
-720 TVDEVEMLKEIMDEI
+720 TVDEIEMLKEIMDDI

-759 FRTKTSEQLK
+759 FRTKTSE

>member
-7 LKVTGSVALSALMAT
+7 LKVTGSVALSAVMAT
-22 ASIPVSVYAEEN
+22 ASIPVTVYAEEN
-34 TSSKTNESSDKQAA
+34 TSKTNESSDKQTA

-122 GKSTEQLPVTM
+122 GNSTEQLPVTM
-133 QITYELDGQQLS
+133 QITYELDGQKLS
-145 QKELKGKSGHLKINI
+145 QEELKGKSGHLKINI
-160 HLKNVNS
+160 HLTNVNS
-167 ETKRINGKNVIIH
+167 ETKTINGKNVIIH

-196 SNTTCDQGKIVAD
+196 SNTTCDQGKIVTD

-230 DLSKVSDQLSI
+230 DLSKVSDQLSV

-257 KLMMGMSNEEDIS
+257 NLMMGMSNEEDIS
-270 GILDEGD
+270 DILDEGD
-277 SIEELTNGIAK
+277 SIEELTNGITK

-318 SSSGSIRTLSDGVLT
+318 SSSGSIRTLSDGALT

-340 LKAALAQYTGGV
+340 LKAALAQYTDGV

-366 DGANKISLGMTTPVE
+366 DGANQISLGMTTPVE

-414 NVTAMMK
+414 NVTAMMT
-421 QLDTAISTLN
+421 QLDTAITTLN
-431 GLKVTLTRD
+431 GLKDTLTKD
-440 AGTLNELKET
+440 AETLNELKT
-450 LSTATEQLTGL
+450 KLSTATDQLDGL

-466 EFVGSS
+466 TFVESS
-472 ADSLQASV
+472 KGSLQLSID
-480 SAINTSIDCID
+480 AINNSI
-491 SALANIPDD
+491 SALNSIP
-500 GTDTGAKTTLIN
+500 TDEVNADTKGNLDEYI
-512 SKAALETQKATLEA
+512 AALETQKATLEE
-526 QLKVLSGNDAGLSA
+526 QINVLSGNASGLPA
-540 QLQQAAQTLS
+540 QLQQAAQSLSGMKDTL
-550 QMNTTID
+550 D
-557 SSLKK
+557 LSLTALK
-562 LAGLGKDVD
+562 GLGKDVD
-571 DAIATMGELKTTL
+571 YAIDTMGALKTTL
-584 EASTSQL
+584 EGSTNQL
-591 GALANM
+591 SALASM
-597 KDTMDAGFDQLI
+597 QKTMDDGFDQLI
-609 EGSQKISAGIDQV
+609 AGSKKISAGIDQV

-665 QTVANQSDSFNQLA
+665 QTVANQSDSFNQMA

-720 TVDEVEMLKEIMDEI
+720 SVDEVEMLKEIMDDI

-759 FRTKTSEQLK
+759 FRTKTSE

>member
-7 LKVTGSVALSALMAT
+7 LKVTGSVALSAVMAT
-22 ASIPVSVYAEEN
+22 ASIPVTVYAEEN
-34 TSSKTNESSDKQAA
+34 TSKTNESSDKQTT

-75 LHNDSGIKNLKE
+75 LHNDFGIKNLKE

-122 GKSTEQLPVTM
+122 GNSTEQLPVTM

-145 QKELKGKSGHLKINI
+145 QEELKGKSGHLKINI
-160 HLKNVNS
+160 HLTNVNS
-167 ETKRINGKNVIIH
+167 ETKTINGKNVIIH
-180 PFFVA
+180 PFYVA
-185 GGMLSLDNDHY
+185 GGMLSLNNDHY
-196 SNTTCDQGKIVAD
+196 SNTTCDQGKIVTD

-217 AAVPGLKDTLDSA
+217 AAVPGLKDTLESA

-257 KLMMGMSNEEDIS
+257 NLMMGMSNEEDIS
-270 GILDEGD
+270 DILDEGD
-277 SIEELTNGIAK
+277 SIEDLTNGITK
-288 LMDADDQLVDGSQQL
+288 LMDADDQLVDGSQKL

-318 SSSGSIRTLSDGVLT
+318 SSSGSIRTLSNGALT

-340 LKAALAQYTGGV
+340 LKTALAQYTDGV

-366 DGANKISLGMTTPVE
+366 DGANQISLGMTTPVE

-394 ALTAGLQNMKQQVDA
+394 ALTAGLQNMKKQVDA

-414 NVTAMMK
+414 NVTAMMT

-431 GLKVTLTRD
+431 GLKDTLTED
-440 AGTLNELKET
+440 AKTLNGLKGT

-461 KTVMT
+461 KTVMAT
-466 EFVGSS
+466 FVKSS
-472 ADSLQASV
+472 GDSLQASIE
-480 SAINTSIDCID
+480 AIDTSIKSID
-491 SALANIPDD
+491 EALKNVPEDN
-500 GTDTGAKTTLIN
+500 TGVTETLN
-512 SKAALETQKATLEA
+512 VSKATLETQRATLAA
-526 QLKVLSGNDAGLSA
+526 QAQALSGNSAGLPE
-540 QLQQAAQTLS
+540 QLQQTAESLSGMNKTL
-550 QMNTTID
+550 D
-557 SSLKK
+557 SSLGA
-562 LAGLGKDVD
+562 LQGLGKDVD
-571 DAIATMGELKTTL
+571 DAIKKL
-584 EASTSQL
+584 EGMNEMLSGSTSQL

-597 KDTMDAGFDQLI
+597 KDTMDDGFDQLI
-609 EGSQKISAGIDQV
+609 AGSKKISAGIDQV

-651 EALNEGMASLQTGT
+651 EAINEGMASLQTGT
-665 QTVANQSDSFNQLA
+665 QTVANQSDSFNQMA

-699 ADGQKQFR
+699 ADGQKQFK

-720 TVDEVEMLKEIMDEI
+720 SVDEVEMLKEIMDDI

-759 FRTKTSEQLK
+759 FRTKTSE

>member
-288 LMDADDQLVDGSQQL
+288 LMDADDQLVDGSQKL

-440 AGTLNELKET
+440 AGTLNELKTT

-480 SAINTSIDCID
+480 SAINTSIDSID
-491 SALANIPDD
+491 SALASIPDD
-500 GTDTGAKTTLIN
+500 GTYTGAKTTLID

-557 SSLKK
+557 SSLEK

-759 FRTKTSEQLK
+759 FRTKTSE

>member
-7 LKVTGSVALSALMAT
+7 LKVTGSVALSAVMAT
-22 ASIPVSVYAEEN
+22 ASIPVTVYAEEN
-34 TSSKTNESSDKQAA
+34 TSKTNESSDKQTA

-122 GKSTEQLPVTM
+122 GNSTEQLPVTM
-133 QITYELDGQQLS
+133 QITYELDGQKLS
-145 QKELKGKSGHLKINI
+145 QEELKGKSGHLKINI
-160 HLKNVNS
+160 HLTNVNS
-167 ETKRINGKNVIIH
+167 ETKTINGKNVIIH

-196 SNTTCDQGKIVAD
+196 SNTTCDQGKIVTD

-230 DLSKVSDQLSI
+230 DLSKVSDQLSV
-241 GDDINI
+241 GDDISI

-257 KLMMGMSNEEDIS
+257 NLMMGMSNEEDIS
-270 GILDEGD
+270 DILDEGD
-277 SIEELTNGIAK
+277 SIEELTNGITK

-318 SSSGSIRTLSDGVLT
+318 SSSGSIRTLSNGALT

-340 LKAALAQYTGGV
+340 LKAALAQYTDGV

-366 DGANKISLGMTTPVE
+366 DGANQISLGMTTPVE

-414 NVTAMMK
+414 NVTAMMT
-421 QLDTAISTLN
+421 QLDTAITTLN
-431 GLKVTLTRD
+431 GLKDTLTKD
-440 AGTLNELKET
+440 AETLNELKTT
-450 LSTATEQLTGL
+450 LSTATDQLDGL

-466 EFVGSS
+466 GFVTSS
-472 ADSLQASV
+472 ATSLTV
-480 SAINTSIDCID
+480 SIGAIDTSIASID
-491 SALANIPDD
+491 AALVKVPDD
-500 GTDTGAKTTLIN
+500 GTDTVAKDTLN
-512 SKAALETQKATLEA
+512 ASKAALETQKATLAA
-526 QLKVLSGNDAGLSA
+526 QLKVLSGDAAGLPA
-540 QLQQAAQTLS
+540 QLQQATQTLS

-557 SSLKK
+557 SSLEK
-562 LAGLGKDVD
+562 LAGLGTDVD
-571 DAIATMGELKTTL
+571 DAMTTLNTLKTTL
-584 EASTSQL
+584 EGSTSQL
-591 GALANM
+591 GALTNM
-597 KDTMDAGFDQLI
+597 KTTMDAGFDQLI
-609 EGSQKISAGIDQV
+609 AGSQKISAGIDQI

-665 QTVANQSDSFNQLA
+665 QTVANQSDSFNQMA
-679 DGLDSLKDAF
+679 DGLDSLKNAF

-720 TVDEVEMLKEIMDEI
+720 SVDEVEMLKEIMDDI

-759 FRTKTSEQLK
+759 FRTKTSE

>member
-7 LKVTGSVALSALMAT
+7 LKVTGSVALSAVMAT
-22 ASIPVSVYAEEN
+22 ASIPVTVYAEEN
-34 TSSKTNESSDKQAA
+34 TSKTNESSDKQTT

-122 GKSTEQLPVTM
+122 GNSTEQLPVTM

-145 QKELKGKSGHLKINI
+145 QEELKGKSGHLKINI
-160 HLKNVNS
+160 HLTNVNS
-167 ETKRINGKNVIIH
+167 ETKTINGKNVIIH
-180 PFFVA
+180 PFYVA
-185 GGMLSLDNDHY
+185 GGMLSLNNDHY
-196 SNTTCDQGKIVAD
+196 SNATCDQGKIVTD

-257 KLMMGMSNEEDIS
+257 NLMMGMSNEEDIS
-270 GILDEGD
+270 DILDEGD
-277 SIEELTNGIAK
+277 SIEELTNGITK
-288 LMDADDQLVDGSQQL
+288 LMDADDQLVDGSQKL

-318 SSSGSIRTLSDGVLT
+318 SSSGSIRTLSNGALT

-340 LKAALAQYTGGV
+340 LKAALAQYTDGV

-366 DGANKISLGMTTPVE
+366 DGANQISLGMTIPTE

-394 ALTAGLQNMKQQVDA
+394 ALTAGLQNMKQQVDD
-409 GLSSE
+409 GLSAE
-414 NVTAMMK
+414 NVTVMMG

-431 GLKVTLTRD
+431 GLKDKLTEDAKTLTD
-440 AGTLNELKET
+440 LKKT
-450 LSTATEQLTGL
+450 LSTATDQLTGL

-466 EFVGSS
+466 TFVGSS
-472 ADSLQASV
+472 GDSLQASIN
-480 SAINTSIDCID
+480 AIDNSIKSIDE
-491 SALANIPDD
+491 ALKNVPEDN
-500 GTDTGAKTTLIN
+500 TGATETLN
-512 SKAALETQKATLEA
+512 ASKATLETQRATLAA
-526 QLKVLSGNDAGLSA
+526 QAQALSGNSAGLPE
-540 QLQQAAQTLS
+540 QLQQTAESLNGMNKTL
-550 QMNTTID
+550 D
-557 SSLKK
+557 SSLGALQGLGTDVDGAIKK
-562 LAGLGKDVD
+562 LEGMNEMLSG
-571 DAIATMGELKTTL
+571 
-584 EASTSQL
+584 STSQL

-597 KDTMDAGFDQLI
+597 KKTMDDGFDQLI
-609 EGSQKISAGIDQV
+609 AGSQKISAGIDQV

-651 EALNEGMASLQTGT
+651 EAINEGMASLQTGT
-665 QTVANQSDSFNQLA
+665 QTVANQSDSFNQMA

-720 TVDEVEMLKEIMDEI
+720 SVDEVEMLKEIMDDI

-759 FRTKTSEQLK
+759 FRTKTSE

>member
-7 LKVTGSVALSALMAT
+7 LKVTGSVALSAVMAT
-22 ASIPVSVYAEEN
+22 ASIPATIYAEEN
-34 TSSKTNESSDKQAA
+34 TSKTNESSDKQTV

-94 KNVKTDEVPED
+94 KNVKTDEVPDD

-112 NSDSNDIYYQ
+112 NSDSNDIYYL
-122 GKSTEQLPVTM
+122 GNSTEQLPVTM

-160 HLKNVNS
+160 HLTNVNS
-167 ETKRINGKNVIIH
+167 ETKTINGKKVIIH

-185 GGMLSLDNDHY
+185 GGMLSLNNDHY
-196 SNTTCDQGKIVAD
+196 SNTTCDQGKIVTD

-230 DLSKVSDQLSI
+230 DLSKVSDQLSV

-257 KLMMGMSNEEDIS
+257 NLMMGISNEEDIS
-270 GILDEGD
+270 DILDEGD
-277 SIEELTNGIAK
+277 SIEELTNGITK

-318 SSSGSIRTLSDGVLT
+318 SSSGSIRTLSDGALT
-333 LNSGALR
+333 LNNGALR
-340 LKAALAQYTGGV
+340 LKAALAQYTDGV

-366 DGANKISLGMTTPVE
+366 DGANKISLGMTTPTE

-394 ALTAGLQNMKQQVDA
+394 ALTDGLQKMKQQVDA
-409 GLSSE
+409 GLSAE
-414 NVTAMMK
+414 NVTAMMG

-431 GLKVTLTRD
+431 GLKDTLTRD
-440 AGTLNELKET
+440 AVTLNELKTT

-461 KTVMT
+461 QTVMT
-466 EFVGSS
+466 TFVQSS
-472 ADSLQASV
+472 TASLQASIG
-480 SAINTSIDCID
+480 AIDTSIASID
-491 SALANIPDD
+491 AALAKVPDD
-500 GTDTGAKTTLIN
+500 GTDTGSKHTLEA
-512 SKAALETQKATLEA
+512 SKAALETQKATLVA
-526 QLKVLSGNDAGLSA
+526 QSQALSGNADGLPE
-540 QLQQAAQTLS
+540 QLQLAAQSLS
-550 QMNTTID
+550 GMNTTIG
-557 SSLKK
+557 SSLDA
-562 LAGLGKDVD
+562 LQGLGIDVAT
-571 DAIATMGELKTTL
+571 AIDTMGELKTTL

-591 GALANM
+591 GALTNM
-597 KDTMDAGFDQLI
+597 KTTMDDGFKQLI
-609 EGSQKISAGIDQV
+609 AGSVKISAGINQV
-622 NTGVQALAEQSKTG
+622 NTGVQDLAEQSKTG

-665 QTVANQSDSFNQLA
+665 QTVANQSDSFNQMA

-707 QDGLDQLKEKVDL
+707 QDGLEQLKEKVDL
-720 TVDEVEMLKEIMDEI
+720 SVDEVEMLKEIMDDI

-759 FRTKTSEQLK
+759 FRTKTSE

>member
-7 LKVTGSVALSALMAT
+7 LKVTGSVALSAVMAT
-22 ASIPVSVYAEEN
+22 ASIPVTVYAEEN
-34 TSSKTNESSDKQAA
+34 TSKTNESSDKQTA

-122 GKSTEQLPVTM
+122 GNSTEQLPVTM

-145 QKELKGKSGHLKINI
+145 QEELKGKSGHLKINI
-160 HLKNVNS
+160 HLTNVNS
-167 ETKRINGKNVIIH
+167 ETKTINGKNVIIH

-185 GGMLSLDNDHY
+185 GGMLSLNNDHY
-196 SNTTCDQGKIVAD
+196 SNTTCDQGKIVTD

-257 KLMMGMSNEEDIS
+257 NLMMGMSNEEDIS
-270 GILDEGD
+270 DILDEGD
-277 SIEELTNGIAK
+277 SIEELTDGITK

-318 SSSGSIRTLSDGVLT
+318 SSSGSIRTLSNGALT

-340 LKAALAQYTGGV
+340 LKAALAQYTDGV

-366 DGANKISLGMTTPVE
+366 DGANQISLGMTTPVE

-414 NVTAMMK
+414 NVTAMMA

-431 GLKVTLTRD
+431 GLKRTLTDD
-440 AGTLNELKET
+440 AKTLTDLKKT
-450 LSTATEQLTGL
+450 LSTATEQLDGL

-466 EFVGSS
+466 GFVTSS
-472 ADSLQASV
+472 ATSLTASIG
-480 SAINTSIDCID
+480 AIETSIGSID
-491 SALANIPDD
+491 AALKNVPDD
-500 GTDTGAKTTLIN
+500 EANAVARKALNDSKETLKTQ
-512 SKAALETQKATLEA
+512 EATLAEK
-526 QLKVLSGNDAGLSA
+526 LKVLSGDAAGLPA
-540 QLQQAAQTLS
+540 QLQQAAKSLS
-550 QMNTTID
+550 DMNTTLD
-557 SSLKK
+557 SSLGA
-562 LAGLGKDVD
+562 LQGLGTDVD
-571 DAIATMGELKTTL
+571 NAITTMGTLKTTL
-584 EASTSQL
+584 EGSTSQL

-597 KDTMDAGFDQLI
+597 KGTMDAGFDQLI
-609 EGSQKISAGIDQV
+609 AGSKKISAGIDQV

-651 EALNEGMASLQTGT
+651 EVLNEGMASLQTGT
-665 QTVANQSDSFNQLA
+665 QTVANQSDSFNQMA

-720 TVDEVEMLKEIMDEI
+720 SVDEVEMLKEIMDDI

-759 FRTKTSEQLK
+759 FRTKTSE